1 MRTKIGTRLL
11 SLFLTAICVIGLIPT
26 SAFAASSENMPSE
39 ITLKKSDYFLDTDG
53 SKTYNSPS
61 FDKPLYLHIIN
72 MNVGGKT
79 KVGFC
84 AEHGKQLGNTLIG
97 KKWGNPEPVTNS
109 FIKMMIG
116 YYYCMTD
123 AKYMTDAYKAKF
135 GSQLW
140 TDQNMI
146 RYHNAWIQA
155 LCWRALGQG
164 AAIPSDAEGQRV
176 AIAKELMYIANAKNG
191 TSYSD
196 IYTDKY
202 GTTTFY
208 EKGCKVIDNPDCWPD
223 VDVTLY
229 HYIGGNA
236 TSPDGKKHYTN
247 DNTQAI
253 MVATPRGE
261 PTIDDYQIV
270 VKKVDSSNPTKGLP
284 GATFSLTMVGSD
296 DPSFPMTGVTGQD
309 GTYTFKPLKAGTYQ
323 VTETEAPEGY
333 QIDNPGP
340 YTVTLPMNGQ
350 KTVTVTATDTPI
362 TTSSGSIR
370 KVDKD
375 IPTMGLAGATIR
387 ITGIDNNFKYEG
399 QTVAGGA
406 LTDVPWDTMPVGSYI
421 AEEIGAP
428 EGYILPSPHEKK
440 EFYWDKK
447 SDVTLVFENDSKVK
461 VQLLKKDESNNPLPG
476 CLFTVIKNGQTLFSA
491 VTDAAGTITVPN
503 VTEGTYWFVEKD
515 APEGY
520 VVNSEPVT
528 AYVSAADIQGN
539 KTVTVEATNHRK
551 PGLEIVKID
560 SVTKEPVA
568 NCTFDIRSIDGTYHE
583 TLTTDGAGRIFLENM
598 TPGSYEV
605 KETAVPKGYNLN
617 PEKQTVELTAG
628 GTFTLT
634 FENVPKT
641 DFTLFKHDSN
651 NHPIAGVTFEISKKG
666 GQSLGHFTTDGQGK
680 LTVPNLEPGIYVAV
694 ETDCPDDYILD
705 KTPHEFQVNAGKTEV
720 GIDVVNLKK
729 PEITVKKVDSI
740 VGGGVEGAKFEI
752 FYAGTGGTGSP
763 AGTYESLGT
772 KYTDANGIIHLD
784 HLKEGWYRFTEVEA
798 PEGYQLDEPSTQE
811 IYLKGDDNAELTFK
825 DTPLSAI
832 IVMKKDGVNGK
843 ALPGATFQLRYLDG
857 TSGTGGTVIGEKV
870 TDQNGVC
877 SWTGLKAGTY
887 IVEEVKPAPGYNI
900 VEGPKTVYISG
911 KAQDVIT
918 VSFDNSPDGTLLIK
932 KVDAKNPT
940 KVLAGAKFRV
950 QYTNGTLLGNDNG
963 IFTTDENGQIT
974 IAGLEPEKTII
985 VTEVEAPAGYII
997 DGQAQTIDIKSGK
1010 VVSITFKNAP
1020 KGELVIEKTDAA
1032 TGKLLPGA
1040 EFIIRKSDGT
1050 EVGADGNIHN
1060 NLTIESGTLSSD
1072 SHFVTGGDGRII
1084 IKGLTPGNYT
1094 ITEVK
1099 APDGYLIGK
1108 NASRT
1113 IQITAGD
1120 TQTITFAN
1128 PSTCSLL
1135 IKKVCSINTD
1145 KMLEGAVFDVRYADG
1160 SVVGDSNGVYE
1171 TGADGTILI
1180 TGLEANKA
1188 IIVTETKAPN
1198 GFAIDT
1204 KPQTVTT
1211 IAGKV
1216 VQLTF
1221 ANAPYGKLVIEKR
1234 DAETNNL
1241 LPGAE
1246 FRVTTAAGCE
1256 VGQNGVIGDTTLTS
1270 NGIFRTDADGK
1281 ITISNLRPGNYI
1293 ITEIKAPDGY
1303 LIDDPTRNV
1312 TVTAGDTQTIV
1323 FKNHSTCSLLIK
1335 KVCTENPDKMLE
1347 GAVFDVRYADGTV
1360 VGDSN
1365 GVFTTGA
1372 DGTILITGLEA
1383 NKAIVVTETKAP
1395 DGFAIDTT
1403 PQTITTQAGK
1413 VVQLTFANA
1422 PYGKIIIEKRDSKTN
1437 ELLPG
1442 AEFRVTTAAG
1452 CEVGQNGVIGDTN
1465 LTSNGIFTTGAD
1477 GKITI
1482 TNVRP
1487 GSYVITEIKA
1497 PDGYLIDDPT
1507 RTITVTSGDTQTIV
1521 FKDTKP
1527 GGLIIEKR
1535 DSVTKEPLAGATF
1548 KVTTSDGRF
1557 VAQDGGATST
1567 NGLYTTDANG
1577 QIHIVDLDP
1586 DTYVVTEVTA
1596 PDGYL
1601 MDAPSQTVKI
1611 EKNDTQTLTFYD
1623 TPLGGLTIV
1632 KVDSESGK
1640 RLEGAK
1646 IEVAKLNGE
1655 IVGTYVTDK
1664 LGVIQLP
1671 DLDDGWYQLTEIKA
1685 PKGYLLDSTPQ
1696 KVEVKKGET
1705 KTFEFENTASASMLI
1720 HKIDSVTKKGIQ
1732 GVKFVVYDSS
1742 MTPIGEYESDDQGYV
1757 HLNKTLE
1764 DGKYYVREIVAAE
1777 GYILDNKVKSFTV
1790 LAGDTAMIEW
1800 ENTSELG
1807 QIQVIKTSEGY
1818 SSVNG
1823 LPAGTPLSGA
1833 IFAVYDKQ
1841 NNVVDKFQTNENGI
1855 GSSKKLPLGIYT
1867 VKEVQAPAN
1876 YGLNPTVFTADIE
1889 FAGQVVKLNV
1899 TDPVITAGVSIKKT
1913 GYAQTMNNNVMRWT
1927 VSGVRND
1934 STTSLQSF
1942 YWRDTLPTDAVRLTR
1957 LVTGTYSTTQTYK
1970 VTFTTNLNS
1979 QWRTAYDNLSTA
1991 KNYTLDMSSAALG
2004 LASNEY
2010 VTQFMLS
2017 FGIVPA
2023 GFHQLTNAT
2032 VDAQTLYALTNGYK
2046 FTNKAD
2052 VGGLLGGN
2060 WVQSIARWT
2069 TSVYSHYVPAKPAAP
2084 KSPKLPRTGY

>member
-1 MRTKIGTRLL
+1 
-11 SLFLTAICVIGLIPT
+11 
-26 SAFAASSENMPSE
+26 MPSE
-39 ITLKKSDYFLDTDG
+39 ITLQKSDYFLDTDG

-61 FDKPLYLHIIN
+61 FGEPLYLHIIN

-79 KVGFC
+79 NVGFC

-123 AKYMTDAYKAKF
+123 AKYQTDAYKEKW
-135 GSQLW
+135 GGELW
-140 TDQNMI
+140 TDQNLI

-164 AAIPSDAEGQRV
+164 AAIPSDAEGQKV

-208 EKGCKVIDNPDCWPD
+208 QKGEKVLDNTDCWPD

-253 MVATPRGE
+253 MVATPSI
-261 PTIDDYQIV
+261 PTLGNYQIT
-270 VKKVDSSNPTKGLP
+270 VKKVDSSNPTKGLA
-284 GATFSLTMVGSD
+284 GAEFSLEMVGSD
-296 DPSFPMTGVTGQD
+296 DPKFPMTGVTGQG
-309 GTYTFKPLKAGTYQ
+309 GTLTFKDLKAGTYQ
-323 VTETEAPEGY
+323 VTETKAPEDY

-340 YTVTLPMNGQ
+340 YTVTLPTNGQ
-350 KTVTVTATDTPI
+350 NTVTVTATDTPI
-362 TTSSGSIR
+362 TLASGSIR

-375 IPTMGLAGATIR
+375 RPTMGLAGATIR
-387 ITGIDNNFKYEG
+387 ITGIDNNFTYEG
-399 QTVAGGA
+399 QTVEGGA
-406 LTDVPWDTMPVGSYI
+406 LTDVPWDTMPVGSYV

-447 SDVTLVFENDSKVK
+447 NEVKLVFENDSKVK

-476 CLFTVIKNGQTLFSA
+476 CLFTVIKNGQTIFSA

-583 TLTTDGAGRIFLENM
+583 ALTTDGAGRIFLENM

-705 KTPHEFQVNAGKTEV
+705 KTPHEFQVNAGVTNV

-798 PEGYQLDEPSTQE
+798 PAGYQLDEPSTQE

-843 ALPGATFQLRYLDG
+843 ALPGATFQLRYLGG
-857 TSGTGGTVIGEKV
+857 TSGTGGTAIGEKV

-974 IAGLEPEKTII
+974 IAGLEPKKTII
-985 VTEVEAPAGYII
+985 VTEIEAPAGYII

-1060 NLTIESGTLSSD
+1060 DLTIESGTLSSD

-1128 PSTCSLL
+1128 P
-1135 IKKVCSINTD
+1135 
-1145 KMLEGAVFDVRYADG
+1145 
-1160 SVVGDSNGVYE
+1160 
-1171 TGADGTILI
+1171 
-1180 TGLEANKA
+1180 
-1188 IIVTETKAPN
+1188 
-1198 GFAIDT
+1198 
-1204 KPQTVTT
+1204 
-1211 IAGKV
+1211 
-1216 VQLTF
+1216 
-1221 ANAPYGKLVIEKR
+1221 
-1234 DAETNNL
+1234 
-1241 LPGAE
+1241 
-1246 FRVTTAAGCE
+1246 
-1256 VGQNGVIGDTTLTS
+1256 
-1270 NGIFRTDADGK
+1270 
-1281 ITISNLRPGNYI
+1281 
-1293 ITEIKAPDGY
+1293 
-1303 LIDDPTRNV
+1303 
-1312 TVTAGDTQTIV
+1312 
-1323 FKNHSTCSLLIK
+1323 STCSLLIK

-1487 GSYVITEIKA
+1487 GNYIITEIKA

-1646 IEVAKLNGE
+1646 IEVAKMNGE

-1720 HKIDSVTKKGIQ
+1720 HKIDSVTRKGIQ

>member
-1 MRTKIGTRLL
+1 ML

-26 SAFAASSENMPSE
+26 SAFAAPSGSMPSE
-39 ITLKKSDYFLDTDG
+39 ITLQKSDYFLDTDG

-61 FDKPLYLHIIN
+61 FGEPLYLHIIN

-79 KVGFC
+79 KIGFC

-123 AKYMTDAYKAKF
+123 AKYQTDAYKEKW
-135 GSQLW
+135 GGELW
-140 TDQNMI
+140 TDQNLI

-164 AAIPSDAEGQRV
+164 AAIPSDAEGQKV

-208 EKGCKVIDNPDCWPD
+208 QKGEKVLDNTDCWPD

-253 MVATPRGE
+253 MVATPSI
-261 PTIDDYQIV
+261 PTAESYQIV
-270 VKKVDSSNPTKGLP
+270 VKKVDSSNPTKGLS
-284 GATFSLTMVGSD
+284 GATFSLTMVGSTKTL
-296 DPSFPMTGVTGQD
+296 TGVTGQD
-309 GTYTFKPLKAGTYQ
+309 GTYTFKNLKAGTYQ
-323 VTETEAPEGY
+323 VTETKAPDGY

-340 YTVTLPMNGQ
+340 YTVTLPTNGQ
-350 KTVTVTATDTPI
+350 KTVTVTALDTPI
-362 TTSSGSIR
+362 TLASGSIR

-375 IPTMGLAGATIR
+375 RPTMGLAGATIR
-387 ITGIDNNFKYEG
+387 ITGIDNNFTYEG
-399 QTVAGGA
+399 QTVEGGA
-406 LTDVPWDTMPVGSYI
+406 LTDVPWDTMPVGSYV

-447 SDVTLVFENDSKVK
+447 NEVKLVFENDSKVK

-583 TLTTDGAGRIFLENM
+583 ALTTDGAGRIFLENM

-705 KTPHEFQVNAGKTEV
+705 KTPHEFQVNAGVTNV

-798 PEGYQLDEPSTQE
+798 PAGYQLDEPSTQE

-843 ALPGATFQLRYLDG
+843 ALPGATFQLRYLGG

-877 SWTGLKAGTY
+877 SWTSLKAGTY

-932 KVDAKNPT
+932 KVDAKHPT

-985 VTEVEAPAGYII
+985 VTEIEAPAGYII

-1060 NLTIESGTLSSD
+1060 DLTIESGTLSSD

-1128 PSTCSLL
+1128 P
-1135 IKKVCSINTD
+1135 
-1145 KMLEGAVFDVRYADG
+1145 
-1160 SVVGDSNGVYE
+1160 
-1171 TGADGTILI
+1171 
-1180 TGLEANKA
+1180 
-1188 IIVTETKAPN
+1188 
-1198 GFAIDT
+1198 
-1204 KPQTVTT
+1204 
-1211 IAGKV
+1211 
-1216 VQLTF
+1216 
-1221 ANAPYGKLVIEKR
+1221 
-1234 DAETNNL
+1234 
-1241 LPGAE
+1241 
-1246 FRVTTAAGCE
+1246 
-1256 VGQNGVIGDTTLTS
+1256 
-1270 NGIFRTDADGK
+1270 
-1281 ITISNLRPGNYI
+1281 
-1293 ITEIKAPDGY
+1293 
-1303 LIDDPTRNV
+1303 
-1312 TVTAGDTQTIV
+1312 
-1323 FKNHSTCSLLIK
+1323 STCSLLIK

-1487 GSYVITEIKA
+1487 GNYIITEIKA

-1646 IEVAKLNGE
+1646 IEVAKMNGE

-1720 HKIDSVTKKGIQ
+1720 HKIDSVTRKGIQ

>member
-26 SAFAASSENMPSE
+26 SAFAAPSGSMPSE
-39 ITLKKSDYFLDTDG
+39 ITLQKSDYFLDTDG

-61 FDKPLYLHIIN
+61 FGEQLYLHIIN

-123 AKYMTDAYKAKF
+123 AKYQTDAYKEKWGGA
-135 GSQLW
+135 LW
-140 TDQNMI
+140 TDQNLI

-164 AAIPSDAEGQRV
+164 TAIPSDAEGQKV

-208 EKGCKVIDNPDCWPD
+208 QKGEKVLDNTDCWPD

-253 MVATPRGE
+253 MIATPKNE
-261 PTIDDYQIV
+261 PTGDTYRII
-270 VKKVDSSNPTKGLP
+270 VKKVDSSNPTKGLA
-284 GATFSLTMVGSD
+284 GAEFSLKMVGSD
-296 DPSFPMTGVTGQD
+296 DPSFPQTGVTGQD
-309 GTYTFKPLKAGTYQ
+309 GTYTFKKLKAGTYQ
-323 VTETEAPEGY
+323 VTETKAPEGY

-340 YTVTLPMNGQ
+340 YAVTLPTNGQ
-350 KTVTVTATDTPI
+350 QTVTVTALDTPI
-362 TTSSGSIR
+362 TLASGSIR

-375 IPTMGLAGATIR
+375 RPTMGLAGATIR
-387 ITGIDNNFKYEG
+387 ITGIDNNFTYEG
-399 QTVAGGA
+399 QTVEGGA
-406 LTDVPWDTMPVGSYI
+406 LTDVPWDTMPVGSYV

-447 SDVTLVFENDSKVK
+447 NEVKLVFENDSKVK

-583 TLTTDGAGRIFLENM
+583 TLTTDGTGRIFLENM

-605 KETAVPKGYNLN
+605 KETAVPQGYNLN

-705 KTPHEFQVNAGKTEV
+705 KTPHEFQVNAGVTNV

-740 VGGGVEGAKFEI
+740 VGGGVKDAKFEI

-798 PEGYQLDEPSTQE
+798 PAGYQLDEPSTQE
-811 IYLKGDDNAELTFK
+811 IYLKGDDNAALTFK

-843 ALPGATFQLRYLDG
+843 ALPGATFQLRYLGG

-877 SWTGLKAGTY
+877 SWTSLKAGTY

-932 KVDAKNPT
+932 KVDAKHPT

-985 VTEVEAPAGYII
+985 VTEIEAPAGYII

-1032 TGKLLPGA
+1032 TGKLLSGA

-1060 NLTIESGTLSSD
+1060 DLTIESGTLSSD

-1128 PSTCSLL
+1128 P
-1135 IKKVCSINTD
+1135 
-1145 KMLEGAVFDVRYADG
+1145 
-1160 SVVGDSNGVYE
+1160 
-1171 TGADGTILI
+1171 
-1180 TGLEANKA
+1180 
-1188 IIVTETKAPN
+1188 
-1198 GFAIDT
+1198 
-1204 KPQTVTT
+1204 
-1211 IAGKV
+1211 
-1216 VQLTF
+1216 
-1221 ANAPYGKLVIEKR
+1221 
-1234 DAETNNL
+1234 
-1241 LPGAE
+1241 
-1246 FRVTTAAGCE
+1246 
-1256 VGQNGVIGDTTLTS
+1256 
-1270 NGIFRTDADGK
+1270 
-1281 ITISNLRPGNYI
+1281 
-1293 ITEIKAPDGY
+1293 
-1303 LIDDPTRNV
+1303 
-1312 TVTAGDTQTIV
+1312 
-1323 FKNHSTCSLLIK
+1323 STCSLLIK

-1487 GSYVITEIKA
+1487 GNYIITEIKA

-1646 IEVAKLNGE
+1646 IEVAKMNGE

-1720 HKIDSVTKKGIQ
+1720 HKIDSVTRKGIQ

-2069 TSVYSHYVPAKPAAP
+2069 TSVYSHYVPAKPVAP

>member
-26 SAFAASSENMPSE
+26 SAFAAPSGSMPSE
-39 ITLKKSDYFLDTDG
+39 ITLQKSDYFLDTDG

-61 FDKPLYLHIIN
+61 FGEPLYLHIIN
-72 MNVGGKT
+72 MNVGGET

-97 KKWGNPEPVTNS
+97 KKWANPEPVTNS

-123 AKYMTDAYKAKF
+123 AKYQTDAYKEKWGGA
-135 GSQLW
+135 LW
-140 TDQNMI
+140 TDQNLI

-164 AAIPSDAEGQRV
+164 TAIPSDAEGQKV

-208 EKGCKVIDNPDCWPD
+208 QKGEKVLDNTDCWPD

-247 DNTQAI
+247 DNTQAV
-253 MVATPRGE
+253 MVATPER
-261 PTIDDYQIV
+261 PTSEKYQIV
-270 VKKVDSSNPTKGLP
+270 VKKVDSSNPTKGLA
-284 GATFSLTMVGSD
+284 GAEFSLEMVGSD
-296 DPSFPMTGVTGQD
+296 DPKFPMTGVTGQN
-309 GTYTFKPLKAGTYQ
+309 GTLTFTNLNAGTYL
-323 VTETEAPEGY
+323 VTETKAPEGY

-340 YTVTLPMNGQ
+340 YTVTLPTNGQ

-362 TTSSGSIR
+362 TLASGSIR

-375 IPTMGLAGATIR
+375 RPTMGLAGATIR
-387 ITGIDNNFKYEG
+387 ITGIDNNFTYEG
-399 QTVAGGA
+399 QTVEGGA
-406 LTDVPWDTMPVGSYI
+406 LTDVPWDTMPVGSYV

-447 SDVTLVFENDSKVK
+447 NEVKLVFENDSKVK

-583 TLTTDGAGRIFLENM
+583 TLTTDGTGRIFLENM

-605 KETAVPKGYNLN
+605 KETAVPQGYNLN

-705 KTPHEFQVNAGKTEV
+705 KTPHEFQVNAGVTNV

-740 VGGGVEGAKFEI
+740 VGGGVKDAKFEI

-798 PEGYQLDEPSTQE
+798 PAGYQLDEPSTQE

-843 ALPGATFQLRYLDG
+843 ALPGATFQLRYLGG

-877 SWTGLKAGTY
+877 SWTSLKAGTY

-932 KVDAKNPT
+932 KVDAKHPT

-985 VTEVEAPAGYII
+985 VTEIEAPAGYII

-1032 TGKLLPGA
+1032 TGKLLSGA

-1060 NLTIESGTLSSD
+1060 DLTIESGTLSSD

-1128 PSTCSLL
+1128 P
-1135 IKKVCSINTD
+1135 
-1145 KMLEGAVFDVRYADG
+1145 
-1160 SVVGDSNGVYE
+1160 
-1171 TGADGTILI
+1171 
-1180 TGLEANKA
+1180 
-1188 IIVTETKAPN
+1188 
-1198 GFAIDT
+1198 
-1204 KPQTVTT
+1204 
-1211 IAGKV
+1211 
-1216 VQLTF
+1216 
-1221 ANAPYGKLVIEKR
+1221 
-1234 DAETNNL
+1234 
-1241 LPGAE
+1241 
-1246 FRVTTAAGCE
+1246 
-1256 VGQNGVIGDTTLTS
+1256 
-1270 NGIFRTDADGK
+1270 
-1281 ITISNLRPGNYI
+1281 
-1293 ITEIKAPDGY
+1293 
-1303 LIDDPTRNV
+1303 
-1312 TVTAGDTQTIV
+1312 
-1323 FKNHSTCSLLIK
+1323 STCSLLIK

-1487 GSYVITEIKA
+1487 GNYVITEIKA

-1646 IEVAKLNGE
+1646 IEVAKMNGE

-1720 HKIDSVTKKGIQ
+1720 HKIDSVTRKGIQ

-1807 QIQVIKTSEGY
+1807 QVQVIKTSEGY

-1876 YGLNPTVFTADIE
+1876 YGLNSTVFTADIE

-2069 TSVYSHYVPAKPAAP
+2069 TSIYSHYVPAKPAAP

>member
-26 SAFAASSENMPSE
+26 SAFAAPSGSMPSE
-39 ITLKKSDYFLDTDG
+39 ITLQKSDYFLDTDG

-61 FDKPLYLHIIN
+61 FGEPLYLHIIN
-72 MNVGGKT
+72 MNVGGET
-79 KVGFC
+79 KIGFC

-123 AKYMTDAYKAKF
+123 AKYQTDAYKEKW
-135 GSQLW
+135 GGELW
-140 TDQNMI
+140 TDQNLI

-164 AAIPSDAEGQRV
+164 AAIPSDAEGQKV

-208 EKGCKVIDNPDCWPD
+208 QKGEKVLDNTDCWPD

-229 HYIGGNA
+229 RYIGGNA

-247 DNTQAI
+247 DNTQAV
-253 MVATPRGE
+253 MVATPKKSDI
-261 PTIDDYQIV
+261 PSDKYQIV
-270 VKKVDSSNPTKGLP
+270 VKKVDSSNPTKGLA
-284 GATFSLTMVGSD
+284 GATFSLEMVGSD
-296 DPSFPMTGVTGQD
+296 DPKFPMTGVTGQD
-309 GTYTFKPLKAGTYQ
+309 GTYTFKNLKAGTYQ

-340 YTVTLPMNGQ
+340 YAVTLPTNGQ
-350 KTVTVTATDTPI
+350 KTVTVTALDTPI
-362 TTSSGSIR
+362 TLASGSIR

-375 IPTMGLAGATIR
+375 RPTMGLAGATIR
-387 ITGIDNNFKYEG
+387 ITGIDNNFTYEG
-399 QTVAGGA
+399 QTVEGGA
-406 LTDVPWDTMPVGSYI
+406 LTDVPWDTMPVGSYV

-447 SDVTLVFENDSKVK
+447 NEVKLVFENDSKVK

-705 KTPHEFQVNAGKTEV
+705 KTPHEFQVNAGVTNV

-798 PEGYQLDEPSTQE
+798 PAGYQLDEPSTQE

-843 ALPGATFQLRYLDG
+843 ALPGATFQLRYLGG

-877 SWTGLKAGTY
+877 SWTSLKAGTY

-932 KVDAKNPT
+932 KVDAKHPT

-985 VTEVEAPAGYII
+985 VTEIEAPAGYII

-1060 NLTIESGTLSSD
+1060 DLTIESGTLSSD

-1128 PSTCSLL
+1128 P
-1135 IKKVCSINTD
+1135 
-1145 KMLEGAVFDVRYADG
+1145 
-1160 SVVGDSNGVYE
+1160 
-1171 TGADGTILI
+1171 
-1180 TGLEANKA
+1180 
-1188 IIVTETKAPN
+1188 
-1198 GFAIDT
+1198 
-1204 KPQTVTT
+1204 
-1211 IAGKV
+1211 
-1216 VQLTF
+1216 
-1221 ANAPYGKLVIEKR
+1221 
-1234 DAETNNL
+1234 
-1241 LPGAE
+1241 
-1246 FRVTTAAGCE
+1246 
-1256 VGQNGVIGDTTLTS
+1256 
-1270 NGIFRTDADGK
+1270 
-1281 ITISNLRPGNYI
+1281 
-1293 ITEIKAPDGY
+1293 
-1303 LIDDPTRNV
+1303 
-1312 TVTAGDTQTIV
+1312 
-1323 FKNHSTCSLLIK
+1323 STCSLLIK

-1487 GSYVITEIKA
+1487 GNYVITEIKA

-1646 IEVAKLNGE
+1646 IEVAKMNGE

-1720 HKIDSVTKKGIQ
+1720 HKIDSVTRKGIQ

>member
-39 ITLKKSDYFLDTDG
+39 ITLQKSDYFLDTAG

-61 FDKPLYLHIIN
+61 FGEPLYLHIIN

-84 AEHGKQLGNTLIG
+84 AEHGKLLGNTLNG
-97 KKWGNPEPVTNS
+97 KKWGNPDPVTNS

-123 AKYMTDAYKAKF
+123 AKYQTDAYKEKW
-135 GSQLW
+135 GGELW
-140 TDQNMI
+140 TDQNLI

-164 AAIPSDAEGQRV
+164 AAIPSDAEGQKV
-176 AIAKELMYIANAKNG
+176 AIAEELMYIANAKNG

-208 EKGCKVIDNPDCWPD
+208 QKGEKVLDNTDCWPD

-229 HYIGGNA
+229 HYIGGDA
-236 TSPDGKKHYTN
+236 TSTDGNKHYTN

-253 MVATPRGE
+253 MVATPRVE

-406 LTDVPWDTMPVGSYI
+406 LTDVPWDTMPVGSYV

-447 SDVTLVFENDSKVK
+447 NEVKLVFENDSKVK

-705 KTPHEFQVNAGKTEV
+705 KTPHEFQVNAGVTNV

-740 VGGGVEGAKFEI
+740 VGGGVKDAKFEI

-798 PEGYQLDEPSTQE
+798 PAGYQLDEPSTQE

-843 ALPGATFQLRYLDG
+843 ALPGATFQLRYLGG

-877 SWTGLKAGTY
+877 SWTSLKAGTY

-932 KVDAKNPT
+932 KVDAKHPT

-985 VTEVEAPAGYII
+985 VTEIEAPAGYII

-1060 NLTIESGTLSSD
+1060 DLTIESGTLSSD

-1128 PSTCSLL
+1128 P
-1135 IKKVCSINTD
+1135 
-1145 KMLEGAVFDVRYADG
+1145 
-1160 SVVGDSNGVYE
+1160 
-1171 TGADGTILI
+1171 
-1180 TGLEANKA
+1180 
-1188 IIVTETKAPN
+1188 
-1198 GFAIDT
+1198 
-1204 KPQTVTT
+1204 
-1211 IAGKV
+1211 
-1216 VQLTF
+1216 
-1221 ANAPYGKLVIEKR
+1221 
-1234 DAETNNL
+1234 
-1241 LPGAE
+1241 
-1246 FRVTTAAGCE
+1246 
-1256 VGQNGVIGDTTLTS
+1256 
-1270 NGIFRTDADGK
+1270 
-1281 ITISNLRPGNYI
+1281 
-1293 ITEIKAPDGY
+1293 
-1303 LIDDPTRNV
+1303 
-1312 TVTAGDTQTIV
+1312 
-1323 FKNHSTCSLLIK
+1323 STCSLLIK

-1487 GSYVITEIKA
+1487 GNYIITEIKA

-1646 IEVAKLNGE
+1646 IEVAKMNGE

-1720 HKIDSVTKKGIQ
+1720 HKIDSVTRKGIQ

-1913 GYAQTMNNNVMRWT
+1913 GYAQTMNNNIMRWT

-2069 TSVYSHYVPAKPAAP
+2069 TSIYSHYVPAKPAAP

>member
-1 MRTKIGTRLL
+1 MRQKIGTRLL

-26 SAFAASSENMPSE
+26 SAFAAPSGSMPSE
-39 ITLKKSDYFLDTDG
+39 ITLQKSNYFLDTDG

-61 FDKPLYLHIIN
+61 FGEPLYLHIIN

-79 KVGFC
+79 NVGFC

-123 AKYMTDAYKAKF
+123 AKYQTDAYKEKW
-135 GSQLW
+135 GGELW
-140 TDQNMI
+140 TDQNLI

-164 AAIPSDAEGQRV
+164 AAIPSDAEGQKV

-208 EKGCKVIDNPDCWPD
+208 QKGEKVLDNTDCWPD

-253 MVATPRGE
+253 MVATPSI
-261 PTIDDYQIV
+261 PTAESYQIV
-270 VKKVDSSNPTKGLP
+270 VKKVDSSNPTKGLS
-284 GATFSLTMVGSD
+284 GATFSLTMVGSTKTL
-296 DPSFPMTGVTGQD
+296 TGVTGQD
-309 GTYTFKPLKAGTYQ
+309 GTYTFKNLKAGTYQ
-323 VTETEAPEGY
+323 VTETEAPDGY

-340 YTVTLPMNGQ
+340 YTVTLPTNGQ
-350 KTVTVTATDTPI
+350 KTVTVTALDTPI
-362 TTSSGSIR
+362 TLASGSIR

-375 IPTMGLAGATIR
+375 RPTMGLAGATIR
-387 ITGIDNNFKYEG
+387 ITGIDNNFTYEG
-399 QTVAGGA
+399 QTVEGGA
-406 LTDVPWDTMPVGSYI
+406 LTDVPWDTMPVGSYV

-447 SDVTLVFENDSKVK
+447 NEVKLVFENDSKVK

-705 KTPHEFQVNAGKTEV
+705 KTPHEFQVNAGVTNV

-798 PEGYQLDEPSTQE
+798 PAGYQLDEPSTQE

-843 ALPGATFQLRYLDG
+843 ALPGATFQLRYLGG

-877 SWTGLKAGTY
+877 SWTSLKAGTY

-932 KVDAKNPT
+932 KVDAKHPT

-974 IAGLEPEKTII
+974 IAGLEPKKTII
-985 VTEVEAPAGYII
+985 VTEIEAPAGYII

-1060 NLTIESGTLSSD
+1060 DLTIESGTLSSD

-1084 IKGLTPGNYT
+1084 IKGLTPGHYT

-1128 PSTCSLL
+1128 P
-1135 IKKVCSINTD
+1135 
-1145 KMLEGAVFDVRYADG
+1145 
-1160 SVVGDSNGVYE
+1160 
-1171 TGADGTILI
+1171 
-1180 TGLEANKA
+1180 
-1188 IIVTETKAPN
+1188 
-1198 GFAIDT
+1198 
-1204 KPQTVTT
+1204 
-1211 IAGKV
+1211 
-1216 VQLTF
+1216 
-1221 ANAPYGKLVIEKR
+1221 
-1234 DAETNNL
+1234 
-1241 LPGAE
+1241 
-1246 FRVTTAAGCE
+1246 
-1256 VGQNGVIGDTTLTS
+1256 
-1270 NGIFRTDADGK
+1270 
-1281 ITISNLRPGNYI
+1281 
-1293 ITEIKAPDGY
+1293 
-1303 LIDDPTRNV
+1303 
-1312 TVTAGDTQTIV
+1312 
-1323 FKNHSTCSLLIK
+1323 STCSLLIK

-1477 GKITI
+1477 GKTTI

-1487 GSYVITEIKA
+1487 GSYIITEIKA

-1646 IEVAKLNGE
+1646 IEVAKMNGE

-1720 HKIDSVTKKGIQ
+1720 HKIDSVTRKGIQ

>member
-26 SAFAASSENMPSE
+26 SAFAAPSGSMPSE
-39 ITLKKSDYFLDTDG
+39 ITLQKSDYFLDTDG

-61 FDKPLYLHIIN
+61 FGEPLYLHIIN
-72 MNVGGKT
+72 MNVGGET
-79 KVGFC
+79 KIGFC

-97 KKWGNPEPVTNS
+97 KKWANPEPVTNS

-123 AKYMTDAYKAKF
+123 AKYQTDAYKEKW
-135 GSQLW
+135 GGELW
-140 TDQNMI
+140 TDQNLI

-164 AAIPSDAEGQRV
+164 AAIPSDAEGQKV

-208 EKGCKVIDNPDCWPD
+208 QKGEKVLDNTDCWPD

-229 HYIGGNA
+229 HYIGGDA

-253 MVATPRGE
+253 MVATPKKSDI
-261 PTIDDYQIV
+261 PSDKYQIV
-270 VKKVDSSNPTKGLP
+270 VKKVDSSNPTKGLA
-284 GATFSLTMVGSD
+284 GATFSLEMVGSD
-296 DPSFPMTGVTGQD
+296 DPKFPMTGVTGQD
-309 GTYTFKPLKAGTYQ
+309 GTYTFKNLKAGTYQ

-340 YTVTLPMNGQ
+340 YAVTLPTNGQ
-350 KTVTVTATDTPI
+350 KTVTVTALDTPI
-362 TTSSGSIR
+362 TLASGSIR

-375 IPTMGLAGATIR
+375 RPTMGLAGATIR
-387 ITGIDNNFKYEG
+387 ITGIDNNFTYEG
-399 QTVAGGA
+399 QTVEGGA
-406 LTDVPWDTMPVGSYI
+406 LTDVPWDTMPVGSYV

-447 SDVTLVFENDSKVK
+447 NEVKLVFENDSKVK

-560 SVTKEPVA
+560 SVTKKPVA

-680 LTVPNLEPGIYVAV
+680 LTVPDLEPGIYVAV

-705 KTPHEFQVNAGKTEV
+705 KTPHEFQVNAGKTET

-798 PEGYQLDEPSTQE
+798 PAGYQLDEPSTQE

-843 ALPGATFQLRYLDG
+843 ALPGATFQLRYLGG

-985 VTEVEAPAGYII
+985 VTEIEAPAGYII

-1060 NLTIESGTLSSD
+1060 DLTIESGTLSSD

-1135 IKKVCSINTD
+1135 IKKVC
-1145 KMLEGAVFDVRYADG
+1145 
-1160 SVVGDSNGVYE
+1160 
-1171 TGADGTILI
+1171 
-1180 TGLEANKA
+1180 
-1188 IIVTETKAPN
+1188 
-1198 GFAIDT
+1198 
-1204 KPQTVTT
+1204 
-1211 IAGKV
+1211 
-1216 VQLTF
+1216 
-1221 ANAPYGKLVIEKR
+1221 
-1234 DAETNNL
+1234 
-1241 LPGAE
+1241 
-1246 FRVTTAAGCE
+1246 
-1256 VGQNGVIGDTTLTS
+1256 
-1270 NGIFRTDADGK
+1270 
-1281 ITISNLRPGNYI
+1281 
-1293 ITEIKAPDGY
+1293 
-1303 LIDDPTRNV
+1303 
-1312 TVTAGDTQTIV
+1312 
-1323 FKNHSTCSLLIK
+1323 
-1335 KVCTENPDKMLE
+1335 TENPDKMLE

-1360 VGDSN
+1360 VGDPN

-1452 CEVGQNGVIGDTN
+1452 CEVGQNGVIGDTK

-1646 IEVAKLNGE
+1646 IEVAKMNGE

-1720 HKIDSVTKKGIQ
+1720 HKIDSVTRKGIQ

>member
-26 SAFAASSENMPSE
+26 SAFAAPSGSMPSE
-39 ITLKKSDYFLDTDG
+39 ITLQKSDYFLDTDG

-61 FDKPLYLHIIN
+61 FGEPLYLHIIN
-72 MNVGGKT
+72 MNVGGET
-79 KVGFC
+79 KIGFC

-123 AKYMTDAYKAKF
+123 TKYQTDAYKEKW
-135 GSQLW
+135 GGELW
-140 TDQNMI
+140 TDPNLI

-164 AAIPSDAEGQRV
+164 AAIPSDAEGQKV

-208 EKGCKVIDNPDCWPD
+208 QKGEKVLDNTDCWPD

-247 DNTQAI
+247 ENTQAI
-253 MVATPRGE
+253 MVATPKE
-261 PTIDDYQIV
+261 PTSEEYQIV
-270 VKKVDSSNPTKGLP
+270 VKKVDSSNPTKGLA
-284 GATFSLTMVGSD
+284 GAEFSLEMVGSD
-296 DPSFPMTGVTGQD
+296 DPKFPMTGVTRQN
-309 GTYTFKPLKAGTYQ
+309 GTYTFRGLKAGTYQ
-323 VTETEAPEGY
+323 VTETTAPDGY

-340 YTVTLPMNGQ
+340 YTVTLPTNGQ
-350 KTVTVTATDTPI
+350 KTVTVTALDTPI
-362 TTSSGSIR
+362 TLASGSIR

-375 IPTMGLAGATIR
+375 RPTMGLAGATIR
-387 ITGIDNNFKYEG
+387 ITGIDNNFTYEG
-399 QTVAGGA
+399 QTVEGGA
-406 LTDVPWDTMPVGSYI
+406 LTDVPWDTMPVGSYV

-447 SDVTLVFENDSKVK
+447 NEVKLVFENDSKVK

-491 VTDAAGTITVPN
+491 ETDAAGTITVPN

-560 SVTKEPVA
+560 SVTKKPVA

-705 KTPHEFQVNAGKTEV
+705 KTPHEFQVNAGVTNV

-798 PEGYQLDEPSTQE
+798 PAGYQLDEPSTQE

-843 ALPGATFQLRYLDG
+843 ALPGATFQLRYLGG

-877 SWTGLKAGTY
+877 SWTSLKAGTY

-932 KVDAKNPT
+932 KVDAKHPT

-985 VTEVEAPAGYII
+985 VTEIEAPAGYII

-1032 TGKLLPGA
+1032 TGKLLSGA

-1060 NLTIESGTLSSD
+1060 DLTIESGTLSSD

-1128 PSTCSLL
+1128 P
-1135 IKKVCSINTD
+1135 
-1145 KMLEGAVFDVRYADG
+1145 
-1160 SVVGDSNGVYE
+1160 
-1171 TGADGTILI
+1171 
-1180 TGLEANKA
+1180 
-1188 IIVTETKAPN
+1188 
-1198 GFAIDT
+1198 
-1204 KPQTVTT
+1204 
-1211 IAGKV
+1211 
-1216 VQLTF
+1216 
-1221 ANAPYGKLVIEKR
+1221 
-1234 DAETNNL
+1234 
-1241 LPGAE
+1241 
-1246 FRVTTAAGCE
+1246 
-1256 VGQNGVIGDTTLTS
+1256 
-1270 NGIFRTDADGK
+1270 
-1281 ITISNLRPGNYI
+1281 
-1293 ITEIKAPDGY
+1293 
-1303 LIDDPTRNV
+1303 
-1312 TVTAGDTQTIV
+1312 
-1323 FKNHSTCSLLIK
+1323 STCSLLIK

-1487 GSYVITEIKA
+1487 GNYVITEIKA

-1646 IEVAKLNGE
+1646 IEVAKMNGE

-1720 HKIDSVTKKGIQ
+1720 HKIDSVTRKGIQ

-2084 KSPKLPRTGY
+2084 KLPRTGY

>member
-26 SAFAASSENMPSE
+26 SAFAAPSGSMPSE
-39 ITLKKSDYFLDTDG
+39 ITLQKSDYFLDTDG

-61 FDKPLYLHIIN
+61 FGEPLYLHIIN
-72 MNVGGKT
+72 MNVGGET
-79 KVGFC
+79 KIGFC

-123 AKYMTDAYKAKF
+123 AKYQTDAYKEKW
-135 GSQLW
+135 GGELW
-140 TDQNMI
+140 TDQNLI

-164 AAIPSDAEGQRV
+164 AAIPSDAEGQKV

-208 EKGCKVIDNPDCWPD
+208 QKGEKVLDNTDCWPD

-229 HYIGGNA
+229 RYIGGNA

-247 DNTQAI
+247 DNTQAV
-253 MVATPRGE
+253 MVATPKKSDI
-261 PTIDDYQIV
+261 PSDKYQIV
-270 VKKVDSSNPTKGLP
+270 VKKVDSSNPTKGLA
-284 GATFSLTMVGSD
+284 GATFSLEMVGSD
-296 DPSFPMTGVTGQD
+296 DPKFPMTGVTGQD
-309 GTYTFKPLKAGTYQ
+309 GTYTFKNLKAGTYQ

-340 YTVTLPMNGQ
+340 YAVTLPTNGQ
-350 KTVTVTATDTPI
+350 KTVTVTALDTPI
-362 TTSSGSIR
+362 TLASGSIR

-375 IPTMGLAGATIR
+375 RPTMGLAGATIR
-387 ITGIDNNFKYEG
+387 ITGIDNNFTYEG
-399 QTVAGGA
+399 QTVEGGA
-406 LTDVPWDTMPVGSYI
+406 LTDVPWDTMPVGSYV

-447 SDVTLVFENDSKVK
+447 NEVKLVFENDSKVK

-560 SVTKEPVA
+560 SVTKKPVA

-628 GTFTLT
+628 GTFTRT

-705 KTPHEFQVNAGKTEV
+705 KTPHEFQVNAGVTNV

-798 PEGYQLDEPSTQE
+798 PAGYQLDEPSTQE

-843 ALPGATFQLRYLDG
+843 ALPGATFQLRYLGG

-877 SWTGLKAGTY
+877 SWTSLKAGTY

-932 KVDAKNPT
+932 KVDAKHPT

-985 VTEVEAPAGYII
+985 VTEIEAPAGYII

-1060 NLTIESGTLSSD
+1060 DLTIESGTLSSD

-1128 PSTCSLL
+1128 P
-1135 IKKVCSINTD
+1135 
-1145 KMLEGAVFDVRYADG
+1145 
-1160 SVVGDSNGVYE
+1160 
-1171 TGADGTILI
+1171 
-1180 TGLEANKA
+1180 
-1188 IIVTETKAPN
+1188 
-1198 GFAIDT
+1198 
-1204 KPQTVTT
+1204 
-1211 IAGKV
+1211 
-1216 VQLTF
+1216 
-1221 ANAPYGKLVIEKR
+1221 
-1234 DAETNNL
+1234 
-1241 LPGAE
+1241 
-1246 FRVTTAAGCE
+1246 
-1256 VGQNGVIGDTTLTS
+1256 
-1270 NGIFRTDADGK
+1270 
-1281 ITISNLRPGNYI
+1281 
-1293 ITEIKAPDGY
+1293 
-1303 LIDDPTRNV
+1303 
-1312 TVTAGDTQTIV
+1312 
-1323 FKNHSTCSLLIK
+1323 STCSLLIK

-1437 ELLPG
+1437 ELLPS

-1477 GKITI
+1477 GKTTI

-1487 GSYVITEIKA
+1487 GSYIITEIKA

-1646 IEVAKLNGE
+1646 IEVAKMNGE

-1720 HKIDSVTKKGIQ
+1720 HKIDSVTRKGIQ

>member
-26 SAFAASSENMPSE
+26 SAFAAPSGSMPSE
-39 ITLKKSDYFLDTDG
+39 ITLQKSDYFLDTDG

-61 FDKPLYLHIIN
+61 FGEPLYLHIIN

-79 KVGFC
+79 QVGFC

-123 AKYMTDAYKAKF
+123 AKYQTDAYKEKW
-135 GSQLW
+135 GGELW
-140 TDQNMI
+140 TDQNLI

-164 AAIPSDAEGQRV
+164 AAIPSDAEGQKV

-208 EKGCKVIDNPDCWPD
+208 QKGEKVLDNTDCWPD

-229 HYIGGNA
+229 RYIGGNA

-247 DNTQAI
+247 DNTQAV
-253 MVATPRGE
+253 MVATPKKE
-261 PTIDDYQIV
+261 PTGDTYRII
-270 VKKVDSSNPTKGLP
+270 VKKVDSSNPTKGLA
-284 GATFSLTMVGSD
+284 GATFSLEMVGSD
-296 DPSFPMTGVTGQD
+296 GPSFPKTGVTGQD
-309 GTYTFKPLKAGTYQ
+309 GTYIFDRLEAGTYK

-340 YTVTLPMNGQ
+340 YAVTLPTNGQ
-350 KTVTVTATDTPI
+350 NTVTVTALDTPI
-362 TTSSGSIR
+362 TLASGSIR

-375 IPTMGLAGATIR
+375 RPTMGLAGATIR
-387 ITGIDNNFKYEG
+387 ITGIDNNFTYEG
-399 QTVAGGA
+399 QTVEGGA
-406 LTDVPWDTMPVGSYI
+406 LTDVPWDTMPVGSYV

-447 SDVTLVFENDSKVK
+447 NEVKLVFENDSKVK

-583 TLTTDGAGRIFLENM
+583 ALTTDGAGRIFLENM

-705 KTPHEFQVNAGKTEV
+705 KTPHEFQVNAGVTNV

-798 PEGYQLDEPSTQE
+798 PAGYQLDEPSTQE

-843 ALPGATFQLRYLDG
+843 ALPGATFQLRYLGG
-857 TSGTGGTVIGEKV
+857 TSGTGGTAIGEKV

-932 KVDAKNPT
+932 KVDAKHPT

-974 IAGLEPEKTII
+974 IAGLEPKKTII
-985 VTEVEAPAGYII
+985 VTEIEAPAGYII

-1060 NLTIESGTLSSD
+1060 DLTIESGTLSSD

-1084 IKGLTPGNYT
+1084 IKGLTPGHYT

-1128 PSTCSLL
+1128 P
-1135 IKKVCSINTD
+1135 
-1145 KMLEGAVFDVRYADG
+1145 
-1160 SVVGDSNGVYE
+1160 
-1171 TGADGTILI
+1171 
-1180 TGLEANKA
+1180 
-1188 IIVTETKAPN
+1188 
-1198 GFAIDT
+1198 
-1204 KPQTVTT
+1204 
-1211 IAGKV
+1211 
-1216 VQLTF
+1216 
-1221 ANAPYGKLVIEKR
+1221 
-1234 DAETNNL
+1234 
-1241 LPGAE
+1241 
-1246 FRVTTAAGCE
+1246 
-1256 VGQNGVIGDTTLTS
+1256 
-1270 NGIFRTDADGK
+1270 
-1281 ITISNLRPGNYI
+1281 
-1293 ITEIKAPDGY
+1293 
-1303 LIDDPTRNV
+1303 
-1312 TVTAGDTQTIV
+1312 
-1323 FKNHSTCSLLIK
+1323 STCSLLIK

-1487 GSYVITEIKA
+1487 GNYVITEIKA

-1632 KVDSESGK
+1632 KVDSASGK

-1646 IEVAKLNGE
+1646 IEVAKMNGE

-1720 HKIDSVTKKGIQ
+1720 HKIDSVTRKGIQ

-1742 MTPIGEYESDDQGYV
+1742 MTPIGEYGSDDQGYV

>member
-1 MRTKIGTRLL
+1 MRQKIGTRLL

-26 SAFAASSENMPSE
+26 SAFAAPSGSMPSE
-39 ITLKKSDYFLDTDG
+39 ITLQKSDYFLDTDG

-61 FDKPLYLHIIN
+61 FGEPLYLHIIN

-79 KVGFC
+79 NVGFC

-123 AKYMTDAYKAKF
+123 AKYQTDAYKEKW
-135 GSQLW
+135 GGELW
-140 TDQNMI
+140 TDQNLI

-164 AAIPSDAEGQRV
+164 AAIPSDAEGQKV

-208 EKGCKVIDNPDCWPD
+208 QKGEKVLDNTDCWPD

-253 MVATPRGE
+253 MVATPSI
-261 PTIDDYQIV
+261 PTLGNYQIT
-270 VKKVDSSNPTKGLP
+270 VKKVDSSNPTKGLA
-284 GATFSLTMVGSD
+284 GAEFSLEMVGSD
-296 DPSFPMTGVTGQD
+296 DPKFPMTGVTGQG
-309 GTYTFKPLKAGTYQ
+309 GTLTFKDLKAGTYQ
-323 VTETEAPEGY
+323 VTETKAPEDY

-340 YTVTLPMNGQ
+340 YTVTLPTNGQ
-350 KTVTVTATDTPI
+350 NTVTVTATDTPI
-362 TTSSGSIR
+362 TLASGSIR

-375 IPTMGLAGATIR
+375 RPTMGLAGATIR
-387 ITGIDNNFKYEG
+387 ITGIDNNFTYEG
-399 QTVAGGA
+399 QTVEGGA
-406 LTDVPWDTMPVGSYI
+406 LTDVPWDTMPVGSYV

-447 SDVTLVFENDSKVK
+447 NEVKLVFENDSKVK

-551 PGLEIVKID
+551 PGLEIVKIN

-705 KTPHEFQVNAGKTEV
+705 KTPHEFQVNAGVTNV

-798 PEGYQLDEPSTQE
+798 PAGYQLDEPSTQE

-843 ALPGATFQLRYLDG
+843 ALPGATFQLRYLGG

-985 VTEVEAPAGYII
+985 VTEIEAPAGYII

-1060 NLTIESGTLSSD
+1060 DLTIESGTLSSD

-1128 PSTCSLL
+1128 P
-1135 IKKVCSINTD
+1135 
-1145 KMLEGAVFDVRYADG
+1145 
-1160 SVVGDSNGVYE
+1160 
-1171 TGADGTILI
+1171 
-1180 TGLEANKA
+1180 
-1188 IIVTETKAPN
+1188 
-1198 GFAIDT
+1198 
-1204 KPQTVTT
+1204 
-1211 IAGKV
+1211 
-1216 VQLTF
+1216 
-1221 ANAPYGKLVIEKR
+1221 
-1234 DAETNNL
+1234 
-1241 LPGAE
+1241 
-1246 FRVTTAAGCE
+1246 
-1256 VGQNGVIGDTTLTS
+1256 
-1270 NGIFRTDADGK
+1270 
-1281 ITISNLRPGNYI
+1281 
-1293 ITEIKAPDGY
+1293 
-1303 LIDDPTRNV
+1303 
-1312 TVTAGDTQTIV
+1312 
-1323 FKNHSTCSLLIK
+1323 STCSLLIK

-1487 GSYVITEIKA
+1487 GNYIITEIKA

-1646 IEVAKLNGE
+1646 IEVAKMNGE

-1720 HKIDSVTKKGIQ
+1720 HKIDSVTRKGIQ

-2084 KSPKLPRTGY
+2084 KSSKLPRTGY

>member
-26 SAFAASSENMPSE
+26 SAFAAPSGSMPSE
-39 ITLKKSDYFLDTDG
+39 ITLQKSDYFLDTDG

-61 FDKPLYLHIIN
+61 FGEPLYLHIIN

-79 KVGFC
+79 NVGFC

-123 AKYMTDAYKAKF
+123 AKYQTDAYKEKWGGA
-135 GSQLW
+135 LW

-164 AAIPSDAEGQRV
+164 AAIPSDAEGQKV

-208 EKGCKVIDNPDCWPD
+208 QKGEKVLDNTDCWPD

-229 HYIGGNA
+229 HYIGGDA

-253 MVATPRGE
+253 MVATPKKSDI
-261 PTIDDYQIV
+261 PSDKYQIV
-270 VKKVDSSNPTKGLP
+270 VKKVDSSNPTKGLA
-284 GATFSLTMVGSD
+284 GATFSLEMVGSD
-296 DPSFPMTGVTGQD
+296 DPKFPMTGVTGQD
-309 GTYTFKPLKAGTYQ
+309 GTYTFKNLKAGTYQ

-340 YTVTLPMNGQ
+340 YAVTLPTNGQ
-350 KTVTVTATDTPI
+350 NTVTVTALDTPI
-362 TTSSGSIR
+362 TLASGSIR

-375 IPTMGLAGATIR
+375 RPTMGLAGATIR
-387 ITGIDNNFKYEG
+387 ITGIDNNFTYEG
-399 QTVAGGA
+399 QTVEGGA
-406 LTDVPWDTMPVGSYI
+406 LTDVPWDTMPVGSYV

-447 SDVTLVFENDSKVK
+447 NEVKLVFENDSKVK

-560 SVTKEPVA
+560 SVTKKPVA

-843 ALPGATFQLRYLDG
+843 ALPGATFQLRYLGG

-1303 LIDDPTRNV
+1303 LIDDPTR
-1312 TVTAGDTQTIV
+1312 
-1323 FKNHSTCSLLIK
+1323 
-1335 KVCTENPDKMLE
+1335 
-1347 GAVFDVRYADGTV
+1347 
-1360 VGDSN
+1360 
-1365 GVFTTGA
+1365 
-1372 DGTILITGLEA
+1372 
-1383 NKAIVVTETKAP
+1383 
-1395 DGFAIDTT
+1395 
-1403 PQTITTQAGK
+1403 
-1413 VVQLTFANA
+1413 
-1422 PYGKIIIEKRDSKTN
+1422 
-1437 ELLPG
+1437 
-1442 AEFRVTTAAG
+1442 
-1452 CEVGQNGVIGDTN
+1452 
-1465 LTSNGIFTTGAD
+1465 
-1477 GKITI
+1477 
-1482 TNVRP
+1482 
-1487 GSYVITEIKA
+1487 
-1497 PDGYLIDDPT
+1497 
-1507 RTITVTSGDTQTIV
+1507 TITVTSGDTQTIV

-1913 GYAQTMNNNVMRWT
+1913 GYAQTMNNNIMRWT

-2069 TSVYSHYVPAKPAAP
+2069 TSIYSHYVPAKPAAP

>member
-26 SAFAASSENMPSE
+26 SAFAAPSGSMPSE
-39 ITLKKSDYFLDTDG
+39 ITLQKSDYFLDTDG
-53 SKTYNSPS
+53 SKTYSSPS
-61 FDKPLYLHIIN
+61 FGEPLYLHIIN

-123 AKYMTDAYKAKF
+123 AKYQTDAYKEKW
-135 GSQLW
+135 GGELW
-140 TDQNMI
+140 TDQNLI

-164 AAIPSDAEGQRV
+164 AAIPSDAEGQKV

-208 EKGCKVIDNPDCWPD
+208 QKGEKVLDNTDCWPD

-253 MVATPRGE
+253 MVATPSI
-261 PTIDDYQIV
+261 PTAESYQIV
-270 VKKVDSSNPTKGLP
+270 VKKVDSSNPTKGLS
-284 GATFSLTMVGSD
+284 GATFSLTMVGSTKTL
-296 DPSFPMTGVTGQD
+296 TGVTGQD
-309 GTYTFKPLKAGTYQ
+309 GTYTFKNLKAGTYQ

-340 YTVTLPMNGQ
+340 YAVTLPTNGQ
-350 KTVTVTATDTPI
+350 KTVTVTALDTPI
-362 TTSSGSIR
+362 TLASGSIR

-375 IPTMGLAGATIR
+375 RPTMGLAGATIR
-387 ITGIDNNFKYEG
+387 ITGIDNNFTYEG
-399 QTVAGGA
+399 QTVEGGA
-406 LTDVPWDTMPVGSYI
+406 LTDVPWDTMPVGSYV

-447 SDVTLVFENDSKVK
+447 NEVKLVFENDSKVK

-705 KTPHEFQVNAGKTEV
+705 KTPHEFQVNAGVTNV

-798 PEGYQLDEPSTQE
+798 PAGYQLDEPSTQE

-843 ALPGATFQLRYLDG
+843 ALPGATFQLRYLGG
-857 TSGTGGTVIGEKV
+857 TSGTGGTAIGEKV

-974 IAGLEPEKTII
+974 IAGLEPKKTII
-985 VTEVEAPAGYII
+985 VTEIEAPAGYII

-1060 NLTIESGTLSSD
+1060 DLTIESGTLSSD

-1135 IKKVCSINTD
+1135 IKKVC
-1145 KMLEGAVFDVRYADG
+1145 
-1160 SVVGDSNGVYE
+1160 
-1171 TGADGTILI
+1171 
-1180 TGLEANKA
+1180 
-1188 IIVTETKAPN
+1188 
-1198 GFAIDT
+1198 
-1204 KPQTVTT
+1204 
-1211 IAGKV
+1211 
-1216 VQLTF
+1216 
-1221 ANAPYGKLVIEKR
+1221 
-1234 DAETNNL
+1234 
-1241 LPGAE
+1241 
-1246 FRVTTAAGCE
+1246 
-1256 VGQNGVIGDTTLTS
+1256 
-1270 NGIFRTDADGK
+1270 
-1281 ITISNLRPGNYI
+1281 
-1293 ITEIKAPDGY
+1293 
-1303 LIDDPTRNV
+1303 
-1312 TVTAGDTQTIV
+1312 
-1323 FKNHSTCSLLIK
+1323 
-1335 KVCTENPDKMLE
+1335 TENPDKMLE
-1347 GAVFDVRYADGTV
+1347 GAAFDVRYADGTV

-1487 GSYVITEIKA
+1487 GNYVITEIKA

-1632 KVDSESGK
+1632 KVDSASGK

-1646 IEVAKLNGE
+1646 IEVAKMNGE

-1720 HKIDSVTKKGIQ
+1720 HKIDSVTRKGIQ

>member
-362 TTSSGSIR
+362 TLASGSIR

-375 IPTMGLAGATIR
+375 RPTMGLAGATIR
-387 ITGIDNNFKYEG
+387 ITGIDNNFTYEG
-399 QTVAGGA
+399 QTVEGGA

-843 ALPGATFQLRYLDG
+843 ALPGATFQLRYLGG

-932 KVDAKNPT
+932 KVDAKHPT

-985 VTEVEAPAGYII
+985 VTEIEAPAGYII

-1060 NLTIESGTLSSD
+1060 DLTIESGTLSSD

-1128 PSTCSLL
+1128 P
-1135 IKKVCSINTD
+1135 
-1145 KMLEGAVFDVRYADG
+1145 
-1160 SVVGDSNGVYE
+1160 
-1171 TGADGTILI
+1171 
-1180 TGLEANKA
+1180 
-1188 IIVTETKAPN
+1188 
-1198 GFAIDT
+1198 
-1204 KPQTVTT
+1204 
-1211 IAGKV
+1211 
-1216 VQLTF
+1216 
-1221 ANAPYGKLVIEKR
+1221 
-1234 DAETNNL
+1234 
-1241 LPGAE
+1241 
-1246 FRVTTAAGCE
+1246 
-1256 VGQNGVIGDTTLTS
+1256 
-1270 NGIFRTDADGK
+1270 
-1281 ITISNLRPGNYI
+1281 
-1293 ITEIKAPDGY
+1293 
-1303 LIDDPTRNV
+1303 
-1312 TVTAGDTQTIV
+1312 
-1323 FKNHSTCSLLIK
+1323 STCSLLIK

-1452 CEVGQNGVIGDTN
+1452 CEVGQNGVIGDTK

-1487 GSYVITEIKA
+1487 GSYIITEIKA

-1535 DSVTKEPLAGATF
+1535 DSVTKVPLAGATF

-1913 GYAQTMNNNVMRWT
+1913 GYAQTMNNNIMRWT

-2069 TSVYSHYVPAKPAAP
+2069 TSIYSHYVPAKPAAP
-2084 KSPKLPRTGY
+2084 KSPTLPRTGY

>member
-26 SAFAASSENMPSE
+26 SAFAASSESMPSE

-72 MNVGGKT
+72 MNVGGET

-123 AKYMTDAYKAKF
+123 AKYQTDAYKEKW
-135 GSQLW
+135 GGELW
-140 TDQNMI
+140 TDQNLI

-164 AAIPSDAEGQRV
+164 AAIPSDAEGQKV

-208 EKGCKVIDNPDCWPD
+208 QKGEKVLDNTDCWPD

-247 DNTQAI
+247 ENTQAI
-253 MVATPRGE
+253 MVATPKE
-261 PTIDDYQIV
+261 PTSEEYQIV
-270 VKKVDSSNPTKGLP
+270 VKKVDSSNPTKGLA
-284 GATFSLTMVGSD
+284 GAEFSLEMVGSD
-296 DPSFPMTGVTGQD
+296 DPKFPMTGVTGQN
-309 GTYTFKPLKAGTYQ
+309 GTYTFRGLKAGTYQ
-323 VTETEAPEGY
+323 VTETKAPEDY

-340 YTVTLPMNGQ
+340 YTVTLPTNGQ
-350 KTVTVTATDTPI
+350 KTVTVTALDTPI
-362 TTSSGSIR
+362 TLASGSIR

-375 IPTMGLAGATIR
+375 RPTMGLAGATIR
-387 ITGIDNNFKYEG
+387 ITGIDNNFTYEG
-399 QTVAGGA
+399 QTVEGGA
-406 LTDVPWDTMPVGSYI
+406 LTDVPWDTMPVGSYV

-447 SDVTLVFENDSKVK
+447 NEVKLVFENDSKVK

-705 KTPHEFQVNAGKTEV
+705 KTPHEFQVNAGVTNV

-798 PEGYQLDEPSTQE
+798 PAGYQLDEPSTQE

-843 ALPGATFQLRYLDG
+843 ALPGATFQLRYLGG

-974 IAGLEPEKTII
+974 IAGLEPKKTII
-985 VTEVEAPAGYII
+985 VTEIEAPAGYII

-1256 VGQNGVIGDTTLTS
+1256 VGQNGVIGDT
-1270 NGIFRTDADGK
+1270 
-1281 ITISNLRPGNYI
+1281 
-1293 ITEIKAPDGY
+1293 
-1303 LIDDPTRNV
+1303 
-1312 TVTAGDTQTIV
+1312 
-1323 FKNHSTCSLLIK
+1323 
-1335 KVCTENPDKMLE
+1335 
-1347 GAVFDVRYADGTV
+1347 
-1360 VGDSN
+1360 
-1365 GVFTTGA
+1365 
-1372 DGTILITGLEA
+1372 
-1383 NKAIVVTETKAP
+1383 
-1395 DGFAIDTT
+1395 
-1403 PQTITTQAGK
+1403 
-1413 VVQLTFANA
+1413 
-1422 PYGKIIIEKRDSKTN
+1422 
-1437 ELLPG
+1437 
-1442 AEFRVTTAAG
+1442 
-1452 CEVGQNGVIGDTN
+1452 N

-1487 GSYVITEIKA
+1487 GSYIITEIKA

-1586 DTYVVTEVTA
+1586 GTYVVTEVTA

-1913 GYAQTMNNNVMRWT
+1913 GYAQTMNNNIMRWT

-2069 TSVYSHYVPAKPAAP
+2069 TSIYSHYVPAKPAAP
-2084 KSPKLPRTGY
+2084 KSPTLPRTGY

>member
-26 SAFAASSENMPSE
+26 SAFAAPSGSMPSE
-39 ITLKKSDYFLDTDG
+39 ITLQKSDYFLDTDG

-61 FDKPLYLHIIN
+61 FGEPLYLHIIN
-72 MNVGGKT
+72 MNVGGET
-79 KVGFC
+79 KIGFC

-123 AKYMTDAYKAKF
+123 AKYQTDAYKEKW
-135 GSQLW
+135 GGELW
-140 TDQNMI
+140 TDQNLI

-164 AAIPSDAEGQRV
+164 AAIPSDAEGQKV

-208 EKGCKVIDNPDCWPD
+208 QKGEKVLDNTDCWPD

-229 HYIGGNA
+229 RYIGGNA

-247 DNTQAI
+247 DNTQAV
-253 MVATPRGE
+253 MVATPKKE
-261 PTIDDYQIV
+261 PTGDTYRII
-270 VKKVDSSNPTKGLP
+270 VKKVDSSNPTKGLA
-284 GATFSLTMVGSD
+284 GATFSLEMVGSD
-296 DPSFPMTGVTGQD
+296 GPSFPKTGVTGQD
-309 GTYTFKPLKAGTYQ
+309 GTYIFDRLEAGTYK

-340 YTVTLPMNGQ
+340 YAVTLPTNGQ
-350 KTVTVTATDTPI
+350 NTVTVTALDTPI
-362 TTSSGSIR
+362 TLASGSIR

-375 IPTMGLAGATIR
+375 RPTMGLAGATIR
-387 ITGIDNNFKYEG
+387 ITGIDNNFTYEG
-399 QTVAGGA
+399 QTVEGGA
-406 LTDVPWDTMPVGSYI
+406 LTDVPWDTMPVGSYV

-447 SDVTLVFENDSKVK
+447 NEVKLVFENDSKVK

-583 TLTTDGAGRIFLENM
+583 ALTTDGAGRIFLENM

-705 KTPHEFQVNAGKTEV
+705 KTPHEFQVNAGVTNV

-798 PEGYQLDEPSTQE
+798 PAGYQLDEPSTQE

-843 ALPGATFQLRYLDG
+843 ALPGATFQLRYLGG
-857 TSGTGGTVIGEKV
+857 TSGTGGTAIGEKV

-974 IAGLEPEKTII
+974 IAGLEPKKTII
-985 VTEVEAPAGYII
+985 VTEIEAPAGYII

-1060 NLTIESGTLSSD
+1060 DLTIESGTLSSD

-1128 PSTCSLL
+1128 PST
-1135 IKKVCSINTD
+1135 
-1145 KMLEGAVFDVRYADG
+1145 R
-1160 SVVGDSNGVYE
+1160 
-1171 TGADGTILI
+1171 
-1180 TGLEANKA
+1180 
-1188 IIVTETKAPN
+1188 
-1198 GFAIDT
+1198 
-1204 KPQTVTT
+1204 
-1211 IAGKV
+1211 
-1216 VQLTF
+1216 
-1221 ANAPYGKLVIEKR
+1221 
-1234 DAETNNL
+1234 
-1241 LPGAE
+1241 
-1246 FRVTTAAGCE
+1246 
-1256 VGQNGVIGDTTLTS
+1256 
-1270 NGIFRTDADGK
+1270 
-1281 ITISNLRPGNYI
+1281 
-1293 ITEIKAPDGY
+1293 
-1303 LIDDPTRNV
+1303 
-1312 TVTAGDTQTIV
+1312 
-1323 FKNHSTCSLLIK
+1323 SLLIK

-1487 GSYVITEIKA
+1487 GNYIITEIKA

-1646 IEVAKLNGE
+1646 IEVAKMNGE

-1720 HKIDSVTKKGIQ
+1720 HKIDSVTRKGIQ

>member
-26 SAFAASSENMPSE
+26 SAFAAPSGSMPSE
-39 ITLKKSDYFLDTDG
+39 ITLQKSDYFLDTDG

-61 FDKPLYLHIIN
+61 FVEPLYLHIIN

-79 KVGFC
+79 NVGFC

-123 AKYMTDAYKAKF
+123 AKYQTDAYKEKW
-135 GSQLW
+135 GGELW
-140 TDQNMI
+140 TDQNLI

-164 AAIPSDAEGQRV
+164 AAIPSDAEGQKV

-208 EKGCKVIDNPDCWPD
+208 QKGEKVLDNTDCWPD

-229 HYIGGNA
+229 HYIGGDA

-253 MVATPRGE
+253 MVATPKKSDI
-261 PTIDDYQIV
+261 PSDKYQIV
-270 VKKVDSSNPTKGLP
+270 VKKVDSSNPTKGLA
-284 GATFSLTMVGSD
+284 GATFSLEMVGSD
-296 DPSFPMTGVTGQD
+296 DPKFPMTGVTGQD
-309 GTYTFKPLKAGTYQ
+309 GTYTFKNLKAGTYQ

-340 YTVTLPMNGQ
+340 YAVTLPTNGQ
-350 KTVTVTATDTPI
+350 KTVTVTALDTPI
-362 TTSSGSIR
+362 TLASGSIR

-375 IPTMGLAGATIR
+375 RPTMGLAGATIR
-387 ITGIDNNFKYEG
+387 ITGIDNNFTYEG
-399 QTVAGGA
+399 QTVEGGA
-406 LTDVPWDTMPVGSYI
+406 LTDVPWDTMPVGSYV

-447 SDVTLVFENDSKVK
+447 NEVKLVFENDSKVK

-583 TLTTDGAGRIFLENM
+583 ALITDGAGRIFLENM

-705 KTPHEFQVNAGKTEV
+705 KTPHEFQVNAGVTNV

-798 PEGYQLDEPSTQE
+798 PAGYQLDEPSTQE

-843 ALPGATFQLRYLDG
+843 ALPGATFQLRYLGG
-857 TSGTGGTVIGEKV
+857 TSGTGGTAIGEKV

-932 KVDAKNPT
+932 KVDAKHPT

-974 IAGLEPEKTII
+974 IAGLEPKKTII
-985 VTEVEAPAGYII
+985 VTEIEAPAGYII

-1060 NLTIESGTLSSD
+1060 DLTIESGTLSSD

-1084 IKGLTPGNYT
+1084 IKGLTPGHYT

-1128 PSTCSLL
+1128 P
-1135 IKKVCSINTD
+1135 
-1145 KMLEGAVFDVRYADG
+1145 
-1160 SVVGDSNGVYE
+1160 
-1171 TGADGTILI
+1171 
-1180 TGLEANKA
+1180 
-1188 IIVTETKAPN
+1188 
-1198 GFAIDT
+1198 
-1204 KPQTVTT
+1204 
-1211 IAGKV
+1211 
-1216 VQLTF
+1216 
-1221 ANAPYGKLVIEKR
+1221 
-1234 DAETNNL
+1234 
-1241 LPGAE
+1241 
-1246 FRVTTAAGCE
+1246 
-1256 VGQNGVIGDTTLTS
+1256 
-1270 NGIFRTDADGK
+1270 
-1281 ITISNLRPGNYI
+1281 
-1293 ITEIKAPDGY
+1293 
-1303 LIDDPTRNV
+1303 
-1312 TVTAGDTQTIV
+1312 
-1323 FKNHSTCSLLIK
+1323 STCSLLIK

-1487 GSYVITEIKA
+1487 GNYIITEIKA

-1646 IEVAKLNGE
+1646 IEVAKMNGE

-1720 HKIDSVTKKGIQ
+1720 HKIDSVTRKGIQ

-1957 LVTGTYSTTQTYK
+1957 LVTGTYSTMQTYK

-2069 TSVYSHYVPAKPAAP
+2069 TSIYSHYVPAKPAAP
-2084 KSPKLPRTGY
+2084 KSPTLPRTGY

>member
-26 SAFAASSENMPSE
+26 SAFAAPSGSMPSE
-39 ITLKKSDYFLDTDG
+39 ITLQKSDYFLDTDG

-61 FDKPLYLHIIN
+61 FGEPLYLHIIN

-84 AEHGKQLGNTLIG
+84 AENGKQLGNTLIG
-97 KKWGNPEPVTNS
+97 KKWGNLEPVTNS

-123 AKYMTDAYKAKF
+123 AQYQNDAYKEKWN
-135 GSQLW
+135 GELW
-140 TDQNMI
+140 TDQNLI

-164 AAIPSDAEGQRV
+164 TAIPSDAEGQKV

-208 EKGCKVIDNPDCWPD
+208 QKGEKVLDNTDCWPD

-253 MVATPRGE
+253 MVATPKNE
-261 PTIDDYQIV
+261 PTSDTYRII
-270 VKKVDSSNPTKGLP
+270 VKKVDSSNPTKGLA
-284 GATFSLTMVGSD
+284 GATFSLEMVGSD
-296 DPSFPMTGVTGQD
+296 DPSFPKPGVTGQD
-309 GTYTFKPLKAGTYQ
+309 GTYIFDRLKAGTYQ
-323 VTETEAPEGY
+323 VTETKAPEGY

-340 YTVTLPMNGQ
+340 YTVTLPTNGQ
-350 KTVTVTATDTPI
+350 KTVTVTALDTPI
-362 TTSSGSIR
+362 TLASGSIR

-375 IPTMGLAGATIR
+375 RPTMGLAGATIR
-387 ITGIDNNFKYEG
+387 ITGIDNNFTYEG
-399 QTVAGGA
+399 QTVEGGA
-406 LTDVPWDTMPVGSYI
+406 LTDVPWDTMPVGSYV

-447 SDVTLVFENDSKVK
+447 NEVKLVFENDSKVK

-583 TLTTDGAGRIFLENM
+583 TLTTDGTGRIFLENM

-605 KETAVPKGYNLN
+605 KETAVPQGYNLN

-680 LTVPNLEPGIYVAV
+680 LTVPNLDPGIYVAV

-705 KTPHEFQVNAGKTEV
+705 KTPHEFQVNAGVTNV

-798 PEGYQLDEPSTQE
+798 PAGYQLDEPSTQE

-843 ALPGATFQLRYLDG
+843 ALPGATFQLRYLGG

-877 SWTGLKAGTY
+877 SWTSLKAGTY

-932 KVDAKNPT
+932 KVDAKHPT

-985 VTEVEAPAGYII
+985 VTEIEAPAGYII

-1032 TGKLLPGA
+1032 TGKLLSGA

-1060 NLTIESGTLSSD
+1060 DLTIESGTLSSD

-1128 PSTCSLL
+1128 P
-1135 IKKVCSINTD
+1135 
-1145 KMLEGAVFDVRYADG
+1145 
-1160 SVVGDSNGVYE
+1160 
-1171 TGADGTILI
+1171 
-1180 TGLEANKA
+1180 
-1188 IIVTETKAPN
+1188 
-1198 GFAIDT
+1198 
-1204 KPQTVTT
+1204 
-1211 IAGKV
+1211 
-1216 VQLTF
+1216 
-1221 ANAPYGKLVIEKR
+1221 
-1234 DAETNNL
+1234 
-1241 LPGAE
+1241 
-1246 FRVTTAAGCE
+1246 
-1256 VGQNGVIGDTTLTS
+1256 
-1270 NGIFRTDADGK
+1270 
-1281 ITISNLRPGNYI
+1281 
-1293 ITEIKAPDGY
+1293 
-1303 LIDDPTRNV
+1303 
-1312 TVTAGDTQTIV
+1312 
-1323 FKNHSTCSLLIK
+1323 STCSLLIK

-1487 GSYVITEIKA
+1487 GNYVITEIKA

-1646 IEVAKLNGE
+1646 IEVAKMNGE

-1720 HKIDSVTKKGIQ
+1720 HKIDSVTRKGIQ

>member
-26 SAFAASSENMPSE
+26 SAFAAPSGSMPSE
-39 ITLKKSDYFLDTDG
+39 ITLQKSDYFLDTDG

-61 FDKPLYLHIIN
+61 FGEPLYLHIIN

-123 AKYMTDAYKAKF
+123 AQYQNDAYKEKWN
-135 GSQLW
+135 GELW
-140 TDQNMI
+140 TDQNLI

-164 AAIPSDAEGQRV
+164 AAIPSDAEGQKV

-208 EKGCKVIDNPDCWPD
+208 QKGEKVLDNTDCWPD

-247 DNTQAI
+247 DNTQAV
-253 MVATPRGE
+253 MVATPKP
-261 PTIDDYQIV
+261 PTAEDYQIV
-270 VKKVDSSNPTKGLP
+270 VKKVDSSNPTKGLA
-284 GATFSLTMVGSD
+284 GAAFSLEMVGSD
-296 DPSFPMTGVTGQD
+296 DPMFPMTGVTGQD
-309 GTYTFKPLKAGTYQ
+309 GTYTFKKLKAGTYQ
-323 VTETEAPEGY
+323 VTETKAPEGY
-333 QIDNPGP
+333 QIDTPGP
-340 YTVTLPMNGQ
+340 YTVTLPTNGQ
-350 KTVTVTATDTPI
+350 KTVTVTALDTPI
-362 TTSSGSIR
+362 TLASGSIR

-375 IPTMGLAGATIR
+375 RPTMGLAGATIR
-387 ITGIDNNFKYEG
+387 ITGIDNNFTYEG
-399 QTVAGGA
+399 QTVEGGA
-406 LTDVPWDTMPVGSYI
+406 LTDVPWDTMPVGSYV

-447 SDVTLVFENDSKVK
+447 NEVKLVFENDSKVK

-520 VVNSEPVT
+520 VVNSGPVT

-705 KTPHEFQVNAGKTEV
+705 KTPHEFQVNAGVTNV

-740 VGGGVEGAKFEI
+740 VGGGVEDAKFEI

-798 PEGYQLDEPSTQE
+798 PAGYQLDEPSTQE

-843 ALPGATFQLRYLDG
+843 ALPGATFQLRYLGG

-877 SWTGLKAGTY
+877 SWTSLKAGTY

-932 KVDAKNPT
+932 KVDAKHPT

-985 VTEVEAPAGYII
+985 VTEIEAPAGYII

-1032 TGKLLPGA
+1032 TGKLLSGA

-1060 NLTIESGTLSSD
+1060 DLTIESGTLSSD

-1128 PSTCSLL
+1128 P
-1135 IKKVCSINTD
+1135 
-1145 KMLEGAVFDVRYADG
+1145 
-1160 SVVGDSNGVYE
+1160 
-1171 TGADGTILI
+1171 
-1180 TGLEANKA
+1180 
-1188 IIVTETKAPN
+1188 
-1198 GFAIDT
+1198 
-1204 KPQTVTT
+1204 
-1211 IAGKV
+1211 
-1216 VQLTF
+1216 
-1221 ANAPYGKLVIEKR
+1221 
-1234 DAETNNL
+1234 
-1241 LPGAE
+1241 
-1246 FRVTTAAGCE
+1246 
-1256 VGQNGVIGDTTLTS
+1256 
-1270 NGIFRTDADGK
+1270 
-1281 ITISNLRPGNYI
+1281 
-1293 ITEIKAPDGY
+1293 
-1303 LIDDPTRNV
+1303 
-1312 TVTAGDTQTIV
+1312 
-1323 FKNHSTCSLLIK
+1323 STCSLLIK

-1487 GSYVITEIKA
+1487 GNYVITEIKA

-1646 IEVAKLNGE
+1646 IEVAKMNGE

-1720 HKIDSVTKKGIQ
+1720 HKIDSVTRKGIQ

-1764 DGKYYVREIVAAE
+1764 DGRYYVREIVAAE

>member
-1 MRTKIGTRLL
+1 MRQKIGTRLL

-26 SAFAASSENMPSE
+26 SAFAAPSGSMPSE
-39 ITLKKSDYFLDTDG
+39 ITLQKSDYFLDTDG

-61 FDKPLYLHIIN
+61 FGEPLYLHIIN

-79 KVGFC
+79 NVGFC

-123 AKYMTDAYKAKF
+123 AKYQTDAYKEKW
-135 GSQLW
+135 GGELW
-140 TDQNMI
+140 TDQNLI

-164 AAIPSDAEGQRV
+164 AAIPSDAEGQKV

-208 EKGCKVIDNPDCWPD
+208 QKGEKVLDNTDCWPD

-253 MVATPRGE
+253 MVATPSI
-261 PTIDDYQIV
+261 PTAESYQIV
-270 VKKVDSSNPTKGLP
+270 VKKVDSSNPTKGLS
-284 GATFSLTMVGSD
+284 GATFSLTMVGSTKTL
-296 DPSFPMTGVTGQD
+296 TGVTGQD
-309 GTYTFKPLKAGTYQ
+309 GTYTFKNLKAGTYQ

-340 YTVTLPMNGQ
+340 YAVTLPTNGQ
-350 KTVTVTATDTPI
+350 KTVTVTALDTPI
-362 TTSSGSIR
+362 TLASGSIR

-375 IPTMGLAGATIR
+375 RPTMGLAGATIR
-387 ITGIDNNFKYEG
+387 ITGIDNNFTYEG
-399 QTVAGGA
+399 QTVEGGA
-406 LTDVPWDTMPVGSYI
+406 LTDVPWDTMPVGSYV

-447 SDVTLVFENDSKVK
+447 NEVKLVFENDSKVK

-560 SVTKEPVA
+560 SVTKKPVA

-705 KTPHEFQVNAGKTEV
+705 KTPHEFQVNAGVTNV

-798 PEGYQLDEPSTQE
+798 PAGYQLDEPSTQE

-843 ALPGATFQLRYLDG
+843 ALPGATFQLRYLGG
-857 TSGTGGTVIGEKV
+857 TSGTGGTAIGEKV

-932 KVDAKNPT
+932 KVDAKHPT

-974 IAGLEPEKTII
+974 IAGLEPKKTII
-985 VTEVEAPAGYII
+985 VTEIEAPAGYII

-1060 NLTIESGTLSSD
+1060 DLTIESGTLSSD

-1084 IKGLTPGNYT
+1084 IKGLTPGHYT

-1128 PSTCSLL
+1128 P
-1135 IKKVCSINTD
+1135 
-1145 KMLEGAVFDVRYADG
+1145 
-1160 SVVGDSNGVYE
+1160 
-1171 TGADGTILI
+1171 
-1180 TGLEANKA
+1180 
-1188 IIVTETKAPN
+1188 
-1198 GFAIDT
+1198 
-1204 KPQTVTT
+1204 
-1211 IAGKV
+1211 
-1216 VQLTF
+1216 
-1221 ANAPYGKLVIEKR
+1221 
-1234 DAETNNL
+1234 
-1241 LPGAE
+1241 
-1246 FRVTTAAGCE
+1246 
-1256 VGQNGVIGDTTLTS
+1256 
-1270 NGIFRTDADGK
+1270 
-1281 ITISNLRPGNYI
+1281 
-1293 ITEIKAPDGY
+1293 
-1303 LIDDPTRNV
+1303 
-1312 TVTAGDTQTIV
+1312 
-1323 FKNHSTCSLLIK
+1323 STCSLLIK

-1487 GSYVITEIKA
+1487 GNYVITEIKA

-1646 IEVAKLNGE
+1646 IEVAKMNGE

-1720 HKIDSVTKKGIQ
+1720 HKIDSVTRKGIQ

>member
-1 MRTKIGTRLL
+1 
-11 SLFLTAICVIGLIPT
+11 
-26 SAFAASSENMPSE
+26 MPSE
-39 ITLKKSDYFLDTDG
+39 ITLQKSDYFLDTDG

-61 FDKPLYLHIIN
+61 FGEPLYLHIIN

-79 KVGFC
+79 NVGFC

-123 AKYMTDAYKAKF
+123 AKYQTDAYKEKW
-135 GSQLW
+135 GGELW
-140 TDQNMI
+140 TDQNLI

-164 AAIPSDAEGQRV
+164 AAIPSDAEGQKV

-208 EKGCKVIDNPDCWPD
+208 QKGEKVLDNTDCWPD

-253 MVATPRGE
+253 MVATPSI
-261 PTIDDYQIV
+261 PTLGNYQIT
-270 VKKVDSSNPTKGLP
+270 VKKVDSSNPTKGLA
-284 GATFSLTMVGSD
+284 GAEFSLEMVGSD
-296 DPSFPMTGVTGQD
+296 DPKFPMTGVTGQG
-309 GTYTFKPLKAGTYQ
+309 GTLTFKDLKAGTYQ
-323 VTETEAPEGY
+323 VTETKAPEDY

-340 YTVTLPMNGQ
+340 YTVTLPTNGQ
-350 KTVTVTATDTPI
+350 NTVTVTATDTPI
-362 TTSSGSIR
+362 TLASGSIR

-375 IPTMGLAGATIR
+375 RPTMGLAGATIR
-387 ITGIDNNFKYEG
+387 ITGIDNNFTYEG
-399 QTVAGGA
+399 QTVEGGA
-406 LTDVPWDTMPVGSYI
+406 LTDVPWDTMPVGSYV

-447 SDVTLVFENDSKVK
+447 NEVKLVFENDSKVK

-583 TLTTDGAGRIFLENM
+583 ALTTDGAGRIFLENM

-705 KTPHEFQVNAGKTEV
+705 KTPHEFQVNAGVTNV

-784 HLKEGWYRFTEVEA
+784 HLKEGWYRFTEVKA
-798 PEGYQLDEPSTQE
+798 PAGYQLDEPSTQE

-843 ALPGATFQLRYLDG
+843 ALPGATFQLRYLGG
-857 TSGTGGTVIGEKV
+857 TSGTGGTAIGEKV

-974 IAGLEPEKTII
+974 IAGLEPKKTII
-985 VTEVEAPAGYII
+985 VTEIEAPAGYII

-1060 NLTIESGTLSSD
+1060 DLTIESGTLSSD

-1099 APDGYLIGK
+1099 VPDGYLIGK

-1128 PSTCSLL
+1128 P
-1135 IKKVCSINTD
+1135 
-1145 KMLEGAVFDVRYADG
+1145 
-1160 SVVGDSNGVYE
+1160 
-1171 TGADGTILI
+1171 
-1180 TGLEANKA
+1180 
-1188 IIVTETKAPN
+1188 
-1198 GFAIDT
+1198 
-1204 KPQTVTT
+1204 
-1211 IAGKV
+1211 
-1216 VQLTF
+1216 
-1221 ANAPYGKLVIEKR
+1221 
-1234 DAETNNL
+1234 
-1241 LPGAE
+1241 
-1246 FRVTTAAGCE
+1246 
-1256 VGQNGVIGDTTLTS
+1256 
-1270 NGIFRTDADGK
+1270 
-1281 ITISNLRPGNYI
+1281 
-1293 ITEIKAPDGY
+1293 
-1303 LIDDPTRNV
+1303 
-1312 TVTAGDTQTIV
+1312 
-1323 FKNHSTCSLLIK
+1323 STCSLLIK

-1487 GSYVITEIKA
+1487 GNYIITEIKA

-1646 IEVAKLNGE
+1646 IEVAKMNGE

-1720 HKIDSVTKKGIQ
+1720 HKIDSVTRKGIQ

>member
-26 SAFAASSENMPSE
+26 SAFAAPSGSMPSE
-39 ITLKKSDYFLDTDG
+39 ITLQKSDYFLDTAG

-61 FDKPLYLHIIN
+61 FGEPLYLHIIN

-123 AKYMTDAYKAKF
+123 AKYQTDAYKEKW
-135 GSQLW
+135 GGELW
-140 TDQNMI
+140 TDQNLI

-164 AAIPSDAEGQRV
+164 AAIPSDAEGQKV

-208 EKGCKVIDNPDCWPD
+208 QKGEKVLDNTDCWPD

-247 DNTQAI
+247 ENTQAI
-253 MVATPRGE
+253 MVATPKE
-261 PTIDDYQIV
+261 PTSEEYQIV
-270 VKKVDSSNPTKGLP
+270 VKKVDSSNPTKGLA
-284 GATFSLTMVGSD
+284 GAEFSLEMVGSD
-296 DPSFPMTGVTGQD
+296 DPKFPMTGVTGQN
-309 GTYTFKPLKAGTYQ
+309 GTYTFRGLKAGTYQ
-323 VTETEAPEGY
+323 VTETKAPEDY

-340 YTVTLPMNGQ
+340 YTVTLPTNGQ
-350 KTVTVTATDTPI
+350 KTVTVTALDTPI
-362 TTSSGSIR
+362 TLASGSIR

-375 IPTMGLAGATIR
+375 RPTMGLAGATIR
-387 ITGIDNNFKYEG
+387 ITGIDNNFTYEG
-399 QTVAGGA
+399 QTVEGGA
-406 LTDVPWDTMPVGSYI
+406 LTDVPWDTMPVGSYV

-447 SDVTLVFENDSKVK
+447 NEVKLVFENDSKVK

-583 TLTTDGAGRIFLENM
+583 ALTTDGAGRIFLENM

-705 KTPHEFQVNAGKTEV
+705 KTPHEFQVNAGVTNV

-798 PEGYQLDEPSTQE
+798 PAGYQLDEPSTQE

-843 ALPGATFQLRYLDG
+843 ALPGATFQLRYLGG
-857 TSGTGGTVIGEKV
+857 TSGTGGTAIGEKV

-974 IAGLEPEKTII
+974 IAGLEPKKTII
-985 VTEVEAPAGYII
+985 VTEIEAPAGYII

-1060 NLTIESGTLSSD
+1060 DLTIESGTLSSD

-1128 PSTCSLL
+1128 P
-1135 IKKVCSINTD
+1135 
-1145 KMLEGAVFDVRYADG
+1145 
-1160 SVVGDSNGVYE
+1160 
-1171 TGADGTILI
+1171 
-1180 TGLEANKA
+1180 
-1188 IIVTETKAPN
+1188 
-1198 GFAIDT
+1198 
-1204 KPQTVTT
+1204 
-1211 IAGKV
+1211 
-1216 VQLTF
+1216 
-1221 ANAPYGKLVIEKR
+1221 
-1234 DAETNNL
+1234 
-1241 LPGAE
+1241 
-1246 FRVTTAAGCE
+1246 
-1256 VGQNGVIGDTTLTS
+1256 
-1270 NGIFRTDADGK
+1270 
-1281 ITISNLRPGNYI
+1281 
-1293 ITEIKAPDGY
+1293 
-1303 LIDDPTRNV
+1303 
-1312 TVTAGDTQTIV
+1312 
-1323 FKNHSTCSLLIK
+1323 STCSLLIK

-1487 GSYVITEIKA
+1487 GNYVITEIKA

-1646 IEVAKLNGE
+1646 IEVAKMNGE

-1720 HKIDSVTKKGIQ
+1720 HKIDSVTRKGIQ

>member
-705 KTPHEFQVNAGKTEV
+705 KTPHEFQVNAGVTNV

-798 PEGYQLDEPSTQE
+798 PAGYQLDEPSTQE

-843 ALPGATFQLRYLDG
+843 ALPGATFQLRYLGG
-857 TSGTGGTVIGEKV
+857 TSGTGGTAIGEKV

-932 KVDAKNPT
+932 KVDAKHPT

-974 IAGLEPEKTII
+974 IAGLEPKKTII
-985 VTEVEAPAGYII
+985 VTEIEAPAGYII

-1060 NLTIESGTLSSD
+1060 DLTIESGTLSSD

-1084 IKGLTPGNYT
+1084 IKGLTPGHYT

-1128 PSTCSLL
+1128 P
-1135 IKKVCSINTD
+1135 
-1145 KMLEGAVFDVRYADG
+1145 
-1160 SVVGDSNGVYE
+1160 
-1171 TGADGTILI
+1171 
-1180 TGLEANKA
+1180 
-1188 IIVTETKAPN
+1188 
-1198 GFAIDT
+1198 
-1204 KPQTVTT
+1204 
-1211 IAGKV
+1211 
-1216 VQLTF
+1216 
-1221 ANAPYGKLVIEKR
+1221 
-1234 DAETNNL
+1234 
-1241 LPGAE
+1241 
-1246 FRVTTAAGCE
+1246 
-1256 VGQNGVIGDTTLTS
+1256 
-1270 NGIFRTDADGK
+1270 
-1281 ITISNLRPGNYI
+1281 
-1293 ITEIKAPDGY
+1293 
-1303 LIDDPTRNV
+1303 
-1312 TVTAGDTQTIV
+1312 
-1323 FKNHSTCSLLIK
+1323 STCSLLIK

-1487 GSYVITEIKA
+1487 GNYVITEIKA

-1646 IEVAKLNGE
+1646 IEVAKMNGE

-1720 HKIDSVTKKGIQ
+1720 HKIDSVTRKGIQ

>member
-26 SAFAASSENMPSE
+26 SAFAAPSGSMPSE
-39 ITLKKSDYFLDTDG
+39 ITLQKSDYFLDTDG

-61 FDKPLYLHIIN
+61 FGEPLYLHIIN

-79 KVGFC
+79 NVGFC

-123 AKYMTDAYKAKF
+123 AKYQTDAYKEKW
-135 GSQLW
+135 GGELW
-140 TDQNMI
+140 TDQNLI

-164 AAIPSDAEGQRV
+164 AAIPSDAEGQKV

-208 EKGCKVIDNPDCWPD
+208 QKGEKVLDNTDCWPD

-253 MVATPRGE
+253 MVATPKKSDI
-261 PTIDDYQIV
+261 PSDKYQIV
-270 VKKVDSSNPTKGLP
+270 VKKVDSSNPTKGLA
-284 GATFSLTMVGSD
+284 GATFSLEMVGSD
-296 DPSFPMTGVTGQD
+296 DPKFPMTGVTGQD
-309 GTYTFKPLKAGTYQ
+309 GTYTFKNLKAGTYQ

-340 YTVTLPMNGQ
+340 YAVTLPTNGQ
-350 KTVTVTATDTPI
+350 KTVTVTALDTPI
-362 TTSSGSIR
+362 TLASGSIR

-375 IPTMGLAGATIR
+375 RPTMGLAGATIR
-387 ITGIDNNFKYEG
+387 ITGIDNNFTYEG
-399 QTVAGGA
+399 QTVEGGA
-406 LTDVPWDTMPVGSYI
+406 LTDVPWDTMPVGSYV

-447 SDVTLVFENDSKVK
+447 NEVKLVFENDSKVK

-705 KTPHEFQVNAGKTEV
+705 KTPHEFQVNAGVTNV

-843 ALPGATFQLRYLDG
+843 ALPGATFQLRYLGG

-932 KVDAKNPT
+932 KVDAKHPT

-985 VTEVEAPAGYII
+985 VTEIEAPAGYII

-1060 NLTIESGTLSSD
+1060 DLTIESGTLSSD

-1084 IKGLTPGNYT
+1084 IKGLTPGHYT

-1128 PSTCSLL
+1128 P
-1135 IKKVCSINTD
+1135 
-1145 KMLEGAVFDVRYADG
+1145 
-1160 SVVGDSNGVYE
+1160 
-1171 TGADGTILI
+1171 
-1180 TGLEANKA
+1180 
-1188 IIVTETKAPN
+1188 
-1198 GFAIDT
+1198 
-1204 KPQTVTT
+1204 
-1211 IAGKV
+1211 
-1216 VQLTF
+1216 
-1221 ANAPYGKLVIEKR
+1221 
-1234 DAETNNL
+1234 
-1241 LPGAE
+1241 
-1246 FRVTTAAGCE
+1246 
-1256 VGQNGVIGDTTLTS
+1256 
-1270 NGIFRTDADGK
+1270 
-1281 ITISNLRPGNYI
+1281 
-1293 ITEIKAPDGY
+1293 
-1303 LIDDPTRNV
+1303 
-1312 TVTAGDTQTIV
+1312 
-1323 FKNHSTCSLLIK
+1323 STCSLLIK

-1487 GSYVITEIKA
+1487 GNYVITEIKA

-1646 IEVAKLNGE
+1646 IEVAKMNGE

-1876 YGLNPTVFTADIE
+1876 YGLNPTMFTADIE

-1913 GYAQTMNNNVMRWT
+1913 GYAQTMNNNIMRWT

-2069 TSVYSHYVPAKPAAP
+2069 TSIYSHYVPAKPAAP

>member
-26 SAFAASSENMPSE
+26 SAFAASSESMPSE

-72 MNVGGKT
+72 MNVGGET

-123 AKYMTDAYKAKF
+123 AKYQTDAYKEKWGGA
-135 GSQLW
+135 LW

-164 AAIPSDAEGQRV
+164 AAIPSDAEGQKV

-208 EKGCKVIDNPDCWPD
+208 QKGEKVLDNTDCWPD

-253 MVATPRGE
+253 MVATPKTPDTPIE
-261 PTIDDYQIV
+261 DYQIV
-270 VKKVDSSNPTKGLP
+270 VKKVDSTNPTKGLA
-284 GATFSLTMVGSD
+284 GATFSLTKVGSD
-296 DPSFPMTGVTGQD
+296 DPKYPLTGVTGQD
-309 GTYTFKPLKAGTYQ
+309 GTYTFRRLEAGTYQ

-340 YTVTLPMNGQ
+340 YAVTLPTNGQ

-362 TTSSGSIR
+362 TIASGSIR

-375 IPTMGLAGATIR
+375 RPTMGLAGATIR
-387 ITGIDNNFKYEG
+387 ITGIDNNFTYEG
-399 QTVAGGA
+399 QTVEGGA
-406 LTDVPWDTMPVGSYI
+406 LTDVPWDTMPVGSYV

-447 SDVTLVFENDSKVK
+447 NEVKLVFENDSKVK

-705 KTPHEFQVNAGKTEV
+705 KTPHEFQVNAGVTNV

-798 PEGYQLDEPSTQE
+798 PAGYQLDEPSTQE

-843 ALPGATFQLRYLDG
+843 ALPGATFQLRYLGG
-857 TSGTGGTVIGEKV
+857 TSGTGGTAIGEKV

-974 IAGLEPEKTII
+974 IAGLEPKKTII
-985 VTEVEAPAGYII
+985 VTEIEAPAGYII

-1060 NLTIESGTLSSD
+1060 DLTIESGTLSSD

-1084 IKGLTPGNYT
+1084 IKGLTPGHYT

-1128 PSTCSLL
+1128 P
-1135 IKKVCSINTD
+1135 
-1145 KMLEGAVFDVRYADG
+1145 
-1160 SVVGDSNGVYE
+1160 
-1171 TGADGTILI
+1171 
-1180 TGLEANKA
+1180 
-1188 IIVTETKAPN
+1188 
-1198 GFAIDT
+1198 
-1204 KPQTVTT
+1204 
-1211 IAGKV
+1211 
-1216 VQLTF
+1216 
-1221 ANAPYGKLVIEKR
+1221 
-1234 DAETNNL
+1234 
-1241 LPGAE
+1241 
-1246 FRVTTAAGCE
+1246 
-1256 VGQNGVIGDTTLTS
+1256 
-1270 NGIFRTDADGK
+1270 
-1281 ITISNLRPGNYI
+1281 
-1293 ITEIKAPDGY
+1293 
-1303 LIDDPTRNV
+1303 
-1312 TVTAGDTQTIV
+1312 
-1323 FKNHSTCSLLIK
+1323 STCSLLIK

-1487 GSYVITEIKA
+1487 GNYIITEIKA

-1557 VAQDGGATST
+1557 VAQDGGVTST

-1646 IEVAKLNGE
+1646 IEVAKMNGE

-1720 HKIDSVTKKGIQ
+1720 HKIDSVTRKGIQ

-1764 DGKYYVREIVAAE
+1764 DGKYYLREIVAAE

-1913 GYAQTMNNNVMRWT
+1913 GYAQTMNNNIMRWT

-2069 TSVYSHYVPAKPAAP
+2069 TSIYSHYVPAKPAAP
-2084 KSPKLPRTGY
+2084 KSPTLPRTGY

>member
-26 SAFAASSENMPSE
+26 SAFAAPSGSMPSE
-39 ITLKKSDYFLDTDG
+39 ITLQKSDYFLDTDG

-61 FDKPLYLHIIN
+61 FGEPLYLHIIN

-79 KVGFC
+79 NVGFC

-123 AKYMTDAYKAKF
+123 AKYQTDAYKEKW
-135 GSQLW
+135 GGELW
-140 TDQNMI
+140 TDQNLI

-164 AAIPSDAEGQRV
+164 AAIPSDAEGQKV

-208 EKGCKVIDNPDCWPD
+208 QKGEKVLDNTDCWPD

-253 MVATPRGE
+253 MVATPSI
-261 PTIDDYQIV
+261 PTAESYQIV
-270 VKKVDSSNPTKGLP
+270 VKKVDSSNPTKGLS
-284 GATFSLTMVGSD
+284 GATFSLTMVGSTKTL
-296 DPSFPMTGVTGQD
+296 TGVTGQD
-309 GTYTFKPLKAGTYQ
+309 GTYTFKNLKAGTYQ

-340 YTVTLPMNGQ
+340 YAVTLPTNGQ
-350 KTVTVTATDTPI
+350 NTVTVTALDTPI
-362 TTSSGSIR
+362 TLASGSIR

-375 IPTMGLAGATIR
+375 RPTMGLAGATIR
-387 ITGIDNNFKYEG
+387 ITGIDNNFTYEG
-399 QTVAGGA
+399 QTVEGGA
-406 LTDVPWDTMPVGSYI
+406 LTDVPWDTMPVGSYV

-447 SDVTLVFENDSKVK
+447 NEVKLVFENDSKVK

-560 SVTKEPVA
+560 SVTKKPVA

-705 KTPHEFQVNAGKTEV
+705 KTPHEFQVNAGVTNV

-798 PEGYQLDEPSTQE
+798 PAGYQLDEPSTQE

-843 ALPGATFQLRYLDG
+843 ALPGATFQLRYLGG

-985 VTEVEAPAGYII
+985 VTEIEAPAGYII

-1032 TGKLLPGA
+1032 TGKLLSGA

-1188 IIVTETKAPN
+1188 IIVTETKAPD

-1204 KPQTVTT
+1204 KPQTITT
-1211 IAGKV
+1211 IAGKT

-1234 DAETNNL
+1234 DA
-1241 LPGAE
+1241 
-1246 FRVTTAAGCE
+1246 
-1256 VGQNGVIGDTTLTS
+1256 Q
-1270 NGIFRTDADGK
+1270 
-1281 ITISNLRPGNYI
+1281 
-1293 ITEIKAPDGY
+1293 
-1303 LIDDPTRNV
+1303 
-1312 TVTAGDTQTIV
+1312 
-1323 FKNHSTCSLLIK
+1323 
-1335 KVCTENPDKMLE
+1335 
-1347 GAVFDVRYADGTV
+1347 
-1360 VGDSN
+1360 
-1365 GVFTTGA
+1365 
-1372 DGTILITGLEA
+1372 
-1383 NKAIVVTETKAP
+1383 
-1395 DGFAIDTT
+1395 
-1403 PQTITTQAGK
+1403 
-1413 VVQLTFANA
+1413 
-1422 PYGKIIIEKRDSKTN
+1422 TN

-1452 CEVGQNGVIGDTN
+1452 CEVGQNGVIGDTK

-1487 GSYVITEIKA
+1487 GSYIITEIKA

-1913 GYAQTMNNNVMRWT
+1913 GYAQTMNNNIMRWT

-1957 LVTGTYSTTQTYK
+1957 LVTGTYSTMQTYK

-2069 TSVYSHYVPAKPAAP
+2069 TSIYSHYVPAKPAAP
-2084 KSPKLPRTGY
+2084 KSPTLPRTGY

>member
-26 SAFAASSENMPSE
+26 SAFAAPSGSMPSE
-39 ITLKKSDYFLDTDG
+39 ITLQKSDYFLDTDG

-61 FDKPLYLHIIN
+61 FGEPLYLHIIN

-79 KVGFC
+79 NVGFC

-123 AKYMTDAYKAKF
+123 AKYQTDAYKEKW
-135 GSQLW
+135 GGELW
-140 TDQNMI
+140 TDQNLI

-164 AAIPSDAEGQRV
+164 AAIPSDAEGQKV

-208 EKGCKVIDNPDCWPD
+208 QKGEKVLDNTDCWPD

-253 MVATPRGE
+253 MVATPSI
-261 PTIDDYQIV
+261 PTAESYQIV
-270 VKKVDSSNPTKGLP
+270 VKKVDSSNPTKGLS
-284 GATFSLTMVGSD
+284 GATFSLTMVGSTKTL
-296 DPSFPMTGVTGQD
+296 TGVTGQD
-309 GTYTFKPLKAGTYQ
+309 GTYTFKNLKAGTYQ
-323 VTETEAPEGY
+323 VTETKAPDGY

-340 YTVTLPMNGQ
+340 YTVTLPTNGQ
-350 KTVTVTATDTPI
+350 KTVTVTALDTPI
-362 TTSSGSIR
+362 TLASGSIR

-375 IPTMGLAGATIR
+375 RPTMGLAGATIR
-387 ITGIDNNFKYEG
+387 ITGIDNNFTYEG
-399 QTVAGGA
+399 QTVEGGA
-406 LTDVPWDTMPVGSYI
+406 LTDVPWDTMPVGSYV

-447 SDVTLVFENDSKVK
+447 NEVKLVFENDSKVK

-551 PGLEIVKID
+551 PGLEIVKIN

-705 KTPHEFQVNAGKTEV
+705 KTPHEFQVNAGVTNV

-798 PEGYQLDEPSTQE
+798 PAGYQLDEPSTQE

-843 ALPGATFQLRYLDG
+843 ALPGATFQLRYLGG
-857 TSGTGGTVIGEKV
+857 TSGTGGTAIGEKV

-974 IAGLEPEKTII
+974 IAGLEPKKTII
-985 VTEVEAPAGYII
+985 VTEIEAPAGYII

-1060 NLTIESGTLSSD
+1060 DLTIESGTLSSD

-1084 IKGLTPGNYT
+1084 IKGLTPGHYT

-1128 PSTCSLL
+1128 P
-1135 IKKVCSINTD
+1135 
-1145 KMLEGAVFDVRYADG
+1145 
-1160 SVVGDSNGVYE
+1160 
-1171 TGADGTILI
+1171 
-1180 TGLEANKA
+1180 
-1188 IIVTETKAPN
+1188 
-1198 GFAIDT
+1198 
-1204 KPQTVTT
+1204 
-1211 IAGKV
+1211 
-1216 VQLTF
+1216 
-1221 ANAPYGKLVIEKR
+1221 
-1234 DAETNNL
+1234 
-1241 LPGAE
+1241 
-1246 FRVTTAAGCE
+1246 
-1256 VGQNGVIGDTTLTS
+1256 
-1270 NGIFRTDADGK
+1270 
-1281 ITISNLRPGNYI
+1281 
-1293 ITEIKAPDGY
+1293 
-1303 LIDDPTRNV
+1303 
-1312 TVTAGDTQTIV
+1312 
-1323 FKNHSTCSLLIK
+1323 STCSLLIK

-1487 GSYVITEIKA
+1487 GSYIITEIKA

-1646 IEVAKLNGE
+1646 IEVAKMNGE

-1720 HKIDSVTKKGIQ
+1720 HKIDSVTRKGIQ

-2069 TSVYSHYVPAKPAAP
+2069 TSIYSHYVPAKPAAP
-2084 KSPKLPRTGY
+2084 KSPTLPRTGY

>member
-26 SAFAASSENMPSE
+26 SAFAAPSGSMPSE
-39 ITLKKSDYFLDTDG
+39 ITLQKSDYFLDTDG

-61 FDKPLYLHIIN
+61 FGEPLYLHIIN

-79 KVGFC
+79 QVGFC

-123 AKYMTDAYKAKF
+123 AKYQTDAYKEKW
-135 GSQLW
+135 GGELW
-140 TDQNMI
+140 TDQNLI

-164 AAIPSDAEGQRV
+164 AAIPSDAEGQKV

-208 EKGCKVIDNPDCWPD
+208 QKGEKVLDNTDCWPD

-229 HYIGGNA
+229 RYIGGNA

-247 DNTQAI
+247 DNTQAV
-253 MVATPRGE
+253 MVATPKKE
-261 PTIDDYQIV
+261 PTGDTYRII
-270 VKKVDSSNPTKGLP
+270 VKKVDSSNPTKGLA
-284 GATFSLTMVGSD
+284 GATFSLEMVGSD
-296 DPSFPMTGVTGQD
+296 GPSFPKTGVTGQD
-309 GTYTFKPLKAGTYQ
+309 GTYIFDRLEAGTYK

-340 YTVTLPMNGQ
+340 YAVTLPTNGQ
-350 KTVTVTATDTPI
+350 NTVTVTALDTPI
-362 TTSSGSIR
+362 TLASGSIR

-375 IPTMGLAGATIR
+375 RPTMGLAGATIR
-387 ITGIDNNFKYEG
+387 ITGIDNNFTYEG
-399 QTVAGGA
+399 QTVEGGA
-406 LTDVPWDTMPVGSYI
+406 LTDVPWDTMPVGSYV

-447 SDVTLVFENDSKVK
+447 NEVKLVFENDSKVK

-694 ETDCPDDYILD
+694 EMDCPDDYILD
-705 KTPHEFQVNAGKTEV
+705 KTPHEFQVNAGVTNV

-798 PEGYQLDEPSTQE
+798 PAGYQLDEPSTQE

-843 ALPGATFQLRYLDG
+843 ALPGATFQLRYLGG

-932 KVDAKNPT
+932 KVDAKHPT

-974 IAGLEPEKTII
+974 IAGLEPKKTII
-985 VTEVEAPAGYII
+985 VTEIEAPAGYII

-1060 NLTIESGTLSSD
+1060 DLTIESGTLSSD

-1084 IKGLTPGNYT
+1084 IKGLTPGHYT

-1128 PSTCSLL
+1128 P
-1135 IKKVCSINTD
+1135 
-1145 KMLEGAVFDVRYADG
+1145 
-1160 SVVGDSNGVYE
+1160 
-1171 TGADGTILI
+1171 
-1180 TGLEANKA
+1180 
-1188 IIVTETKAPN
+1188 
-1198 GFAIDT
+1198 
-1204 KPQTVTT
+1204 
-1211 IAGKV
+1211 
-1216 VQLTF
+1216 
-1221 ANAPYGKLVIEKR
+1221 
-1234 DAETNNL
+1234 
-1241 LPGAE
+1241 
-1246 FRVTTAAGCE
+1246 
-1256 VGQNGVIGDTTLTS
+1256 
-1270 NGIFRTDADGK
+1270 
-1281 ITISNLRPGNYI
+1281 
-1293 ITEIKAPDGY
+1293 
-1303 LIDDPTRNV
+1303 
-1312 TVTAGDTQTIV
+1312 
-1323 FKNHSTCSLLIK
+1323 STCSLLIK

-1487 GSYVITEIKA
+1487 GNYIITEIKA

-1646 IEVAKLNGE
+1646 IEVAKMNGE

-1720 HKIDSVTKKGIQ
+1720 HKIDSVTRKGIQ

>member
-705 KTPHEFQVNAGKTEV
+705 KTPHEFQVNAGVTNV

-798 PEGYQLDEPSTQE
+798 PAGYQLDEPSTQE

-843 ALPGATFQLRYLDG
+843 ALPGATFQLRYLGG
-857 TSGTGGTVIGEKV
+857 TSGTGGTAIGEKV

-932 KVDAKNPT
+932 KVDAKHPT

-974 IAGLEPEKTII
+974 IAGLEPKKTII
-985 VTEVEAPAGYII
+985 VTEIEAPAGYII

-1060 NLTIESGTLSSD
+1060 DLTIESGTLSSD

-1084 IKGLTPGNYT
+1084 IKGLTPGHYT

-1128 PSTCSLL
+1128 P
-1135 IKKVCSINTD
+1135 
-1145 KMLEGAVFDVRYADG
+1145 
-1160 SVVGDSNGVYE
+1160 
-1171 TGADGTILI
+1171 
-1180 TGLEANKA
+1180 
-1188 IIVTETKAPN
+1188 
-1198 GFAIDT
+1198 
-1204 KPQTVTT
+1204 
-1211 IAGKV
+1211 
-1216 VQLTF
+1216 
-1221 ANAPYGKLVIEKR
+1221 
-1234 DAETNNL
+1234 
-1241 LPGAE
+1241 
-1246 FRVTTAAGCE
+1246 
-1256 VGQNGVIGDTTLTS
+1256 
-1270 NGIFRTDADGK
+1270 
-1281 ITISNLRPGNYI
+1281 
-1293 ITEIKAPDGY
+1293 
-1303 LIDDPTRNV
+1303 
-1312 TVTAGDTQTIV
+1312 
-1323 FKNHSTCSLLIK
+1323 STCSLLIK

-1487 GSYVITEIKA
+1487 GSYIITEIKA

-1913 GYAQTMNNNVMRWT
+1913 GYAQTMNNNIMRWT

-2069 TSVYSHYVPAKPAAP
+2069 TSIYSHYVPAKPAAP
-2084 KSPKLPRTGY
+2084 KSPTLPRTGY

>member
-1 MRTKIGTRLL
+1 MRQKNGTRLL

-26 SAFAASSENMPSE
+26 SAFAAPSGSMPSE
-39 ITLKKSDYFLDTDG
+39 ITLQKSDYFLDTDG

-61 FDKPLYLHIIN
+61 FGEPLYLHIIN

-123 AKYMTDAYKAKF
+123 AKYQTDAYKEKW
-135 GSQLW
+135 GGELW
-140 TDQNMI
+140 TDQNLI

-164 AAIPSDAEGQRV
+164 AAIPSDAEGQKA

-208 EKGCKVIDNPDCWPD
+208 QKGEKVLDNTDCWPD

-253 MVATPRGE
+253 MVATPSI
-261 PTIDDYQIV
+261 PTAESYQIV
-270 VKKVDSSNPTKGLP
+270 VKKVDSSNPTKGLS
-284 GATFSLTMVGSD
+284 GATFSLTMVGSTKTL
-296 DPSFPMTGVTGQD
+296 TGVTGQD
-309 GTYTFKPLKAGTYQ
+309 GTYTFKNLKAGTYQ

-340 YTVTLPMNGQ
+340 YAVTLPTNGQ
-350 KTVTVTATDTPI
+350 KTVTVTALDTPI
-362 TTSSGSIR
+362 TLASGSIR

-375 IPTMGLAGATIR
+375 RPTMGLAGATIR
-387 ITGIDNNFKYEG
+387 ITGIDNNFTYEG
-399 QTVAGGA
+399 QTVEGGA
-406 LTDVPWDTMPVGSYI
+406 LTDVPWDTMPVGSYV

-447 SDVTLVFENDSKVK
+447 NEVKLVFENDSKVK

-705 KTPHEFQVNAGKTEV
+705 KTPHEFQVNAGVTNV

-798 PEGYQLDEPSTQE
+798 PAGYQLDEPSTQE

-843 ALPGATFQLRYLDG
+843 ALPGATFQLRYLGG
-857 TSGTGGTVIGEKV
+857 TSGTGGTAIGEKV

-985 VTEVEAPAGYII
+985 VTEIEAPAGYII

-1060 NLTIESGTLSSD
+1060 DLTIESGTLSSD

-1128 PSTCSLL
+1128 P
-1135 IKKVCSINTD
+1135 
-1145 KMLEGAVFDVRYADG
+1145 
-1160 SVVGDSNGVYE
+1160 
-1171 TGADGTILI
+1171 
-1180 TGLEANKA
+1180 
-1188 IIVTETKAPN
+1188 
-1198 GFAIDT
+1198 
-1204 KPQTVTT
+1204 
-1211 IAGKV
+1211 
-1216 VQLTF
+1216 
-1221 ANAPYGKLVIEKR
+1221 
-1234 DAETNNL
+1234 
-1241 LPGAE
+1241 
-1246 FRVTTAAGCE
+1246 
-1256 VGQNGVIGDTTLTS
+1256 
-1270 NGIFRTDADGK
+1270 
-1281 ITISNLRPGNYI
+1281 
-1293 ITEIKAPDGY
+1293 
-1303 LIDDPTRNV
+1303 
-1312 TVTAGDTQTIV
+1312 
-1323 FKNHSTCSLLIK
+1323 STCSLLIK

-1487 GSYVITEIKA
+1487 GNYVITEIKA

-1646 IEVAKLNGE
+1646 IEVAKMNGE

-1720 HKIDSVTKKGIQ
+1720 HKIDSVTRKGIQ

-1913 GYAQTMNNNVMRWT
+1913 GYAQTMNNNIMRWT

-2069 TSVYSHYVPAKPAAP
+2069 TSIYSHYVPAKPAAP

>member
-26 SAFAASSENMPSE
+26 SAFAAPSGSMPSE
-39 ITLKKSDYFLDTDG
+39 ITLQKSDYFLDTDG

-61 FDKPLYLHIIN
+61 FGEPLYLHIIN
-72 MNVGGKT
+72 MNVGGET
-79 KVGFC
+79 KIGFC

-123 AKYMTDAYKAKF
+123 AKYQTDAYKEKW
-135 GSQLW
+135 GGELW
-140 TDQNMI
+140 TDQNLI

-164 AAIPSDAEGQRV
+164 TAIPSDAEGQKV

-208 EKGCKVIDNPDCWPD
+208 QKGEKVLDNTDCWPD

-229 HYIGGNA
+229 RYIGGNA

-253 MVATPRGE
+253 MVATPKKSDI
-261 PTIDDYQIV
+261 PSDKYQIV
-270 VKKVDSSNPTKGLP
+270 VKKVDSSNPTKGLA
-284 GATFSLTMVGSD
+284 GATFSLEMVGSD
-296 DPSFPMTGVTGQD
+296 DPKFPMTGVTGQD
-309 GTYTFKPLKAGTYQ
+309 GTYTFKNLKAGTYQ

-340 YTVTLPMNGQ
+340 YAVTLPTNGQ
-350 KTVTVTATDTPI
+350 KTVTVTALDTPI
-362 TTSSGSIR
+362 TLASGSIR

-375 IPTMGLAGATIR
+375 RPTMGLAGATIR
-387 ITGIDNNFKYEG
+387 ITGIDNNFTYEG
-399 QTVAGGA
+399 QTVEGGA
-406 LTDVPWDTMPVGSYI
+406 LTDVPWDTMPVGSYV

-447 SDVTLVFENDSKVK
+447 NEVKLVFENDSKVK

-705 KTPHEFQVNAGKTEV
+705 KTPHEFQVNAGVTNV

-798 PEGYQLDEPSTQE
+798 PAGYQLDEPSTQE

-843 ALPGATFQLRYLDG
+843 ALPGATFQLRYLGG

-877 SWTGLKAGTY
+877 SWTSLKAGTY

-932 KVDAKNPT
+932 KVDAKHPT

-974 IAGLEPEKTII
+974 IAGLEPKKTII
-985 VTEVEAPAGYII
+985 VTEIEAPAGYII

-1060 NLTIESGTLSSD
+1060 DLTIESGTLSSD

-1084 IKGLTPGNYT
+1084 IKGLTPGHYT

-1128 PSTCSLL
+1128 P
-1135 IKKVCSINTD
+1135 
-1145 KMLEGAVFDVRYADG
+1145 
-1160 SVVGDSNGVYE
+1160 
-1171 TGADGTILI
+1171 
-1180 TGLEANKA
+1180 
-1188 IIVTETKAPN
+1188 
-1198 GFAIDT
+1198 
-1204 KPQTVTT
+1204 
-1211 IAGKV
+1211 
-1216 VQLTF
+1216 
-1221 ANAPYGKLVIEKR
+1221 
-1234 DAETNNL
+1234 
-1241 LPGAE
+1241 
-1246 FRVTTAAGCE
+1246 
-1256 VGQNGVIGDTTLTS
+1256 
-1270 NGIFRTDADGK
+1270 
-1281 ITISNLRPGNYI
+1281 
-1293 ITEIKAPDGY
+1293 
-1303 LIDDPTRNV
+1303 
-1312 TVTAGDTQTIV
+1312 
-1323 FKNHSTCSLLIK
+1323 STCSLLIK

-1487 GSYVITEIKA
+1487 GNYVITEIKA

-1646 IEVAKLNGE
+1646 IEVAKMNGE

-1720 HKIDSVTKKGIQ
+1720 HKIDSVTRKGIQ

>member
-1 MRTKIGTRLL
+1 MRQKIGTRLL

-26 SAFAASSENMPSE
+26 SAFAAPSGSMPSE
-39 ITLKKSDYFLDTDG
+39 ITLQKSDYFLDTDG

-61 FDKPLYLHIIN
+61 FGEPLYLHIIN

-79 KVGFC
+79 NVGFC

-123 AKYMTDAYKAKF
+123 AKYQTDAYKEKW
-135 GSQLW
+135 GGELW
-140 TDQNMI
+140 TDQNLI

-164 AAIPSDAEGQRV
+164 AAIPSDAEGQKV

-208 EKGCKVIDNPDCWPD
+208 QKGEKVLDNTDCWPD

-253 MVATPRGE
+253 MVATPSI
-261 PTIDDYQIV
+261 PTLGNYQIT
-270 VKKVDSSNPTKGLP
+270 VKKVDSSNPTKGLA
-284 GATFSLTMVGSD
+284 GAEFSLEMVGSD
-296 DPSFPMTGVTGQD
+296 DPKFPMTGVTGQG
-309 GTYTFKPLKAGTYQ
+309 GTLTFKDLKAGTYQ
-323 VTETEAPEGY
+323 VTETKAPEDY

-340 YTVTLPMNGQ
+340 YTVTLPTNGQ
-350 KTVTVTATDTPI
+350 NTVTVTATDTPI
-362 TTSSGSIR
+362 TLASGSIR

-375 IPTMGLAGATIR
+375 RPTMGLAGATIR
-387 ITGIDNNFKYEG
+387 ITGIDNNFTYEG
-399 QTVAGGA
+399 QTVEGGA
-406 LTDVPWDTMPVGSYI
+406 LTDVPWDTMPVGSYV

-447 SDVTLVFENDSKVK
+447 NEVKLVFENDSKVK

-551 PGLEIVKID
+551 PGLEIVKIN

-705 KTPHEFQVNAGKTEV
+705 KTPHEFQVNAGVTNV

-798 PEGYQLDEPSTQE
+798 PAGYQLDEPSTQE

-843 ALPGATFQLRYLDG
+843 ALPGATFQLRYLGG

-985 VTEVEAPAGYII
+985 VTEIEAPAGYII

-1060 NLTIESGTLSSD
+1060 DLTIESGTLSSD

-1128 PSTCSLL
+1128 P
-1135 IKKVCSINTD
+1135 
-1145 KMLEGAVFDVRYADG
+1145 
-1160 SVVGDSNGVYE
+1160 
-1171 TGADGTILI
+1171 
-1180 TGLEANKA
+1180 
-1188 IIVTETKAPN
+1188 
-1198 GFAIDT
+1198 
-1204 KPQTVTT
+1204 
-1211 IAGKV
+1211 
-1216 VQLTF
+1216 
-1221 ANAPYGKLVIEKR
+1221 
-1234 DAETNNL
+1234 
-1241 LPGAE
+1241 
-1246 FRVTTAAGCE
+1246 
-1256 VGQNGVIGDTTLTS
+1256 
-1270 NGIFRTDADGK
+1270 
-1281 ITISNLRPGNYI
+1281 
-1293 ITEIKAPDGY
+1293 
-1303 LIDDPTRNV
+1303 
-1312 TVTAGDTQTIV
+1312 
-1323 FKNHSTCSLLIK
+1323 STCSLLIK

-1477 GKITI
+1477 GKTTI

-1487 GSYVITEIKA
+1487 GSYIITEIKA

-1720 HKIDSVTKKGIQ
+1720 HKIDSVTRKGIQ

-2069 TSVYSHYVPAKPAAP
+2069 TSIYSHYVPAKPAAP
-2084 KSPKLPRTGY
+2084 KSPTLPRTGY

>member
-26 SAFAASSENMPSE
+26 SAFAAPSGSMPSE
-39 ITLKKSDYFLDTDG
+39 ITLQKSDYFLDTDG

-61 FDKPLYLHIIN
+61 FGEPLYLHIIN
-72 MNVGGKT
+72 MNVGGET
-79 KVGFC
+79 KIGFC

-123 AKYMTDAYKAKF
+123 TKYQTDAYKEKW
-135 GSQLW
+135 GGELW
-140 TDQNMI
+140 TDPNLI

-164 AAIPSDAEGQRV
+164 AAIPSDAEGQKV

-208 EKGCKVIDNPDCWPD
+208 QKGEKVLDNTDCWPD

-247 DNTQAI
+247 ENTQAI
-253 MVATPRGE
+253 MVATPKE
-261 PTIDDYQIV
+261 PTSEEYQIV
-270 VKKVDSSNPTKGLP
+270 VKKVDSSNPTKGLA
-284 GATFSLTMVGSD
+284 GAEFSLEMVGSD
-296 DPSFPMTGVTGQD
+296 DPKFPMTGVTRQN
-309 GTYTFKPLKAGTYQ
+309 GTYTFRGLKAGTYQ
-323 VTETEAPEGY
+323 VTETTAPDGY

-340 YTVTLPMNGQ
+340 YTVTLPTNGQ
-350 KTVTVTATDTPI
+350 KTVTVTALDTPI
-362 TTSSGSIR
+362 TLASGSIR

-375 IPTMGLAGATIR
+375 RPTMGLAGATIR
-387 ITGIDNNFKYEG
+387 ITGIDNNFTYEG
-399 QTVAGGA
+399 QTVEGGA
-406 LTDVPWDTMPVGSYI
+406 LTDVPWDTMPVGSYV

-447 SDVTLVFENDSKVK
+447 NEVKLVFENDSKVK

-560 SVTKEPVA
+560 SVTKKPVA

-705 KTPHEFQVNAGKTEV
+705 KTPHEFQVNAGVTNV

-798 PEGYQLDEPSTQE
+798 PAGYQLDEPSTQE

-843 ALPGATFQLRYLDG
+843 ALPGATFQLRYLGG
-857 TSGTGGTVIGEKV
+857 TSGTGGTAIGEKV

-974 IAGLEPEKTII
+974 IAGLEPKKTII
-985 VTEVEAPAGYII
+985 VTEIEAPAGYII

-1060 NLTIESGTLSSD
+1060 DLTIESGTLSSD

-1084 IKGLTPGNYT
+1084 IKGLTPGHYT

-1128 PSTCSLL
+1128 P
-1135 IKKVCSINTD
+1135 
-1145 KMLEGAVFDVRYADG
+1145 
-1160 SVVGDSNGVYE
+1160 
-1171 TGADGTILI
+1171 
-1180 TGLEANKA
+1180 
-1188 IIVTETKAPN
+1188 
-1198 GFAIDT
+1198 
-1204 KPQTVTT
+1204 
-1211 IAGKV
+1211 
-1216 VQLTF
+1216 
-1221 ANAPYGKLVIEKR
+1221 
-1234 DAETNNL
+1234 
-1241 LPGAE
+1241 
-1246 FRVTTAAGCE
+1246 
-1256 VGQNGVIGDTTLTS
+1256 
-1270 NGIFRTDADGK
+1270 
-1281 ITISNLRPGNYI
+1281 
-1293 ITEIKAPDGY
+1293 
-1303 LIDDPTRNV
+1303 
-1312 TVTAGDTQTIV
+1312 
-1323 FKNHSTCSLLIK
+1323 STCSLLIK

-1487 GSYVITEIKA
+1487 GNYIITEIKA

-1646 IEVAKLNGE
+1646 IEVAKMNGE

-1720 HKIDSVTKKGIQ
+1720 HKIDSVTRKGIQ

>member
-1 MRTKIGTRLL
+1 MRQKIGTRLL

-26 SAFAASSENMPSE
+26 SAFAAPSGSMPSE
-39 ITLKKSDYFLDTDG
+39 ITLQKSDYFLDTDG

-61 FDKPLYLHIIN
+61 FGEPLYLHIIN

-123 AKYMTDAYKAKF
+123 AKYQTDAYKEKW
-135 GSQLW
+135 GGELW
-140 TDQNMI
+140 TDQNLI

-164 AAIPSDAEGQRV
+164 AAIPSDAEGQKA

-208 EKGCKVIDNPDCWPD
+208 QKGEKVLDNTDCWPD

-253 MVATPRGE
+253 MVATPSI
-261 PTIDDYQIV
+261 PTAESYQIV
-270 VKKVDSSNPTKGLP
+270 VKKVDSSNPTKGLS
-284 GATFSLTMVGSD
+284 GATFSLTMVGSTKTL
-296 DPSFPMTGVTGQD
+296 TGVTGQD
-309 GTYTFKPLKAGTYQ
+309 GTYTFKNLKAGTYQ

-340 YTVTLPMNGQ
+340 YAVTLPTNGQ
-350 KTVTVTATDTPI
+350 KTVTVTALDTPI
-362 TTSSGSIR
+362 TLASGSIR

-375 IPTMGLAGATIR
+375 RPTMGLAGATIR
-387 ITGIDNNFKYEG
+387 ITGIDNNFTYEG
-399 QTVAGGA
+399 QTVEGGA
-406 LTDVPWDTMPVGSYI
+406 LTDVPWDTMPVGSYV

-447 SDVTLVFENDSKVK
+447 NEVKLVFENDSKVK

-705 KTPHEFQVNAGKTEV
+705 KTPHEFQVNAGVTNV

-798 PEGYQLDEPSTQE
+798 PAGYQLDEPSTQE

-843 ALPGATFQLRYLDG
+843 ALPGATFQLRYLGG

-877 SWTGLKAGTY
+877 SWTSLKAGTY

-932 KVDAKNPT
+932 KVDAKHPT

-985 VTEVEAPAGYII
+985 VTEIEAPAGYII

-1188 IIVTETKAPN
+1188 IIVTETKAPD

-1204 KPQTVTT
+1204 KPQTITT
-1211 IAGKV
+1211 IAGKT

-1234 DAETNNL
+1234 DAQTNEL

-1270 NGIFRTDADGK
+1270 NGIFRTGADGK

-1293 ITEIKAPDGY
+1293 
-1303 LIDDPTRNV
+1303 
-1312 TVTAGDTQTIV
+1312 
-1323 FKNHSTCSLLIK
+1323 
-1335 KVCTENPDKMLE
+1335 
-1347 GAVFDVRYADGTV
+1347 
-1360 VGDSN
+1360 
-1365 GVFTTGA
+1365 
-1372 DGTILITGLEA
+1372 
-1383 NKAIVVTETKAP
+1383 
-1395 DGFAIDTT
+1395 
-1403 PQTITTQAGK
+1403 
-1413 VVQLTFANA
+1413 
-1422 PYGKIIIEKRDSKTN
+1422 
-1437 ELLPG
+1437 
-1442 AEFRVTTAAG
+1442 
-1452 CEVGQNGVIGDTN
+1452 
-1465 LTSNGIFTTGAD
+1465 
-1477 GKITI
+1477 
-1482 TNVRP
+1482 
-1487 GSYVITEIKA
+1487 ITEIKA

-1913 GYAQTMNNNVMRWT
+1913 GYAQTMNNNIMRWT

-2069 TSVYSHYVPAKPAAP
+2069 TSIYSHYVPAKPAAP

>member
-705 KTPHEFQVNAGKTEV
+705 KTPHEFQVNAGVTNV

-798 PEGYQLDEPSTQE
+798 PAGYQLDEPSTQE

-843 ALPGATFQLRYLDG
+843 ALPGATFQLRYLGG
-857 TSGTGGTVIGEKV
+857 TSGTGGTAIGEKV

-974 IAGLEPEKTII
+974 IAGLEPKKTII
-985 VTEVEAPAGYII
+985 VTEIEAPAGYII

-1010 VVSITFKNAP
+1010 LVSITFKNAP

-1060 NLTIESGTLSSD
+1060 DLTIESGTLSSD

-1128 PSTCSLL
+1128 P
-1135 IKKVCSINTD
+1135 
-1145 KMLEGAVFDVRYADG
+1145 
-1160 SVVGDSNGVYE
+1160 
-1171 TGADGTILI
+1171 
-1180 TGLEANKA
+1180 
-1188 IIVTETKAPN
+1188 
-1198 GFAIDT
+1198 
-1204 KPQTVTT
+1204 
-1211 IAGKV
+1211 
-1216 VQLTF
+1216 
-1221 ANAPYGKLVIEKR
+1221 
-1234 DAETNNL
+1234 
-1241 LPGAE
+1241 
-1246 FRVTTAAGCE
+1246 
-1256 VGQNGVIGDTTLTS
+1256 
-1270 NGIFRTDADGK
+1270 
-1281 ITISNLRPGNYI
+1281 
-1293 ITEIKAPDGY
+1293 
-1303 LIDDPTRNV
+1303 
-1312 TVTAGDTQTIV
+1312 
-1323 FKNHSTCSLLIK
+1323 STCSLLIK

-1487 GSYVITEIKA
+1487 GNYIITEIKA

-1646 IEVAKLNGE
+1646 IEVAKMNGE

-1720 HKIDSVTKKGIQ
+1720 HKIDSVTRKGIQ

>member
-26 SAFAASSENMPSE
+26 SAFAAPSGSMPSE
-39 ITLKKSDYFLDTDG
+39 ITLQKSDYFLDTDG

-61 FDKPLYLHIIN
+61 FGEPLYLHIIN

-79 KVGFC
+79 NVGFC

-123 AKYMTDAYKAKF
+123 AKYQTDAYKEKWGGA
-135 GSQLW
+135 LW

-164 AAIPSDAEGQRV
+164 AAIPSDAEGQKV

-208 EKGCKVIDNPDCWPD
+208 QKGEKVLDNTDCWPD

-229 HYIGGNA
+229 HYIGGDA

-253 MVATPRGE
+253 MVATPKKSDI
-261 PTIDDYQIV
+261 PSDKYQIV
-270 VKKVDSSNPTKGLP
+270 VKKVDSSNPTKGLA
-284 GATFSLTMVGSD
+284 GATFSLKMVGSD
-296 DPSFPMTGVTGQD
+296 DPKFPMTGVTGQD
-309 GTYTFKPLKAGTYQ
+309 GTYTFKNLKAGTYQ

-340 YTVTLPMNGQ
+340 YAVTLPTNGQ
-350 KTVTVTATDTPI
+350 NTVTVTALDTPI
-362 TTSSGSIR
+362 TLASGSIR

-375 IPTMGLAGATIR
+375 RPTMGLAGATIR
-387 ITGIDNNFKYEG
+387 ITGIDNNFTYEG
-399 QTVAGGA
+399 QTVEGGA
-406 LTDVPWDTMPVGSYI
+406 LTDVPWDTMPVGSYV

-447 SDVTLVFENDSKVK
+447 NEVKLVFENDSKVK

-705 KTPHEFQVNAGKTEV
+705 KTPHEFQVNAGVTNV

-798 PEGYQLDEPSTQE
+798 PAGYQLDEPSTQE

-843 ALPGATFQLRYLDG
+843 ALPGATFQLRYLGG

-877 SWTGLKAGTY
+877 SWTSLKAGTY

-932 KVDAKNPT
+932 KVDAKHPT

-985 VTEVEAPAGYII
+985 VTEIEAPAGYII

-1060 NLTIESGTLSSD
+1060 DLTIESGTLSSD

-1128 PSTCSLL
+1128 P
-1135 IKKVCSINTD
+1135 
-1145 KMLEGAVFDVRYADG
+1145 
-1160 SVVGDSNGVYE
+1160 
-1171 TGADGTILI
+1171 
-1180 TGLEANKA
+1180 
-1188 IIVTETKAPN
+1188 
-1198 GFAIDT
+1198 
-1204 KPQTVTT
+1204 
-1211 IAGKV
+1211 
-1216 VQLTF
+1216 
-1221 ANAPYGKLVIEKR
+1221 
-1234 DAETNNL
+1234 
-1241 LPGAE
+1241 
-1246 FRVTTAAGCE
+1246 
-1256 VGQNGVIGDTTLTS
+1256 
-1270 NGIFRTDADGK
+1270 
-1281 ITISNLRPGNYI
+1281 
-1293 ITEIKAPDGY
+1293 
-1303 LIDDPTRNV
+1303 
-1312 TVTAGDTQTIV
+1312 
-1323 FKNHSTCSLLIK
+1323 STCSLLIK

-1487 GSYVITEIKA
+1487 GNYVITEIKA

-1646 IEVAKLNGE
+1646 IEVAKMNGE

-1720 HKIDSVTKKGIQ
+1720 HKIDSVTRKGIQ

-1841 NNVVDKFQTNENGI
+1841 NNVVDKFQANENGI

>member
-11 SLFLTAICVIGLIPT
+11 SLFLTVICVIGLIPT
-26 SAFAASSENMPSE
+26 SAFAASSGSTPSE

-72 MNVGGKT
+72 MNVGGET

-97 KKWGNPEPVTNS
+97 KKWGNPETVTNS

-123 AKYMTDAYKAKF
+123 AKYQTDAYKEKWGGA
-135 GSQLW
+135 LW

-164 AAIPSDAEGQRV
+164 AAIPSDAEGQKV

-208 EKGCKVIDNPDCWPD
+208 QKGEKVLDNTDCWPD

-229 HYIGGNA
+229 HYIGGDA

-253 MVATPRGE
+253 MVATPKVQTSDE
-261 PTIDDYQIV
+261 YKIV
-270 VKKVDSSNPTKGLP
+270 VKKVDSSNPTKGLA
-284 GATFSLTMVGSD
+284 GAEFSLEMVGSD
-296 DPSFPMTGVTGQD
+296 DPKFPMTGVTGQN
-309 GTYTFKPLKAGTYQ
+309 GTYTFTNLKAGTYQ
-323 VTETEAPEGY
+323 VTETKAPEDY

-340 YTVTLPMNGQ
+340 YTVTLPTNGQ
-350 KTVTVTATDTPI
+350 KTVTVTALDTPI
-362 TTSSGSIR
+362 TLASGSIR

-375 IPTMGLAGATIR
+375 RPTMGLAGATIR
-387 ITGIDNNFKYEG
+387 ITGIDNNFTYEG
-399 QTVAGGA
+399 QTVEGGA
-406 LTDVPWDTMPVGSYI
+406 LTDVPWDTMPVGSYV

-447 SDVTLVFENDSKVK
+447 NEVKLVFENDSKVK

-705 KTPHEFQVNAGKTEV
+705 KTPHEFQVNAGVTNV

-843 ALPGATFQLRYLDG
+843 ALPGATFQLRYLGG

-985 VTEVEAPAGYII
+985 VTEIEAPAGYII

-1032 TGKLLPGA
+1032 TGKLLSGA

-1135 IKKVCSINTD
+1135 IKKVCSINT
-1145 KMLEGAVFDVRYADG
+1145 
-1160 SVVGDSNGVYE
+1160 
-1171 TGADGTILI
+1171 
-1180 TGLEANKA
+1180 
-1188 IIVTETKAPN
+1188 
-1198 GFAIDT
+1198 
-1204 KPQTVTT
+1204 
-1211 IAGKV
+1211 
-1216 VQLTF
+1216 
-1221 ANAPYGKLVIEKR
+1221 
-1234 DAETNNL
+1234 
-1241 LPGAE
+1241 
-1246 FRVTTAAGCE
+1246 
-1256 VGQNGVIGDTTLTS
+1256 
-1270 NGIFRTDADGK
+1270 
-1281 ITISNLRPGNYI
+1281 
-1293 ITEIKAPDGY
+1293 
-1303 LIDDPTRNV
+1303 
-1312 TVTAGDTQTIV
+1312 
-1323 FKNHSTCSLLIK
+1323 
-1335 KVCTENPDKMLE
+1335 DKMLE

-1487 GSYVITEIKA
+1487 GNYVITEIKA

-1646 IEVAKLNGE
+1646 IEVAKMNGE

-1720 HKIDSVTKKGIQ
+1720 HKIDSVTRKGIQ

-2069 TSVYSHYVPAKPAAP
+2069 TSIYSHYVPAKPAAP
-2084 KSPKLPRTGY
+2084 KSPTLPRTGY

>member
-26 SAFAASSENMPSE
+26 SAFAAPSGSMPSE
-39 ITLKKSDYFLDTDG
+39 ITLQKSDYFLDTDG

-61 FDKPLYLHIIN
+61 FGEPLYLHIIN
-72 MNVGGKT
+72 MNVGGET

-97 KKWGNPEPVTNS
+97 KKWANPEPVTNS

-123 AKYMTDAYKAKF
+123 AKYQTDAYKEKWGGA
-135 GSQLW
+135 LW
-140 TDQNMI
+140 TDQNLI

-164 AAIPSDAEGQRV
+164 AAIPSDAEGQKV

-208 EKGCKVIDNPDCWPD
+208 QKGEKVLDNTDCWPD

-247 DNTQAI
+247 DNTQAV
-253 MVATPRGE
+253 MVATPKP
-261 PTIDDYQIV
+261 PTAEDYQIV
-270 VKKVDSSNPTKGLP
+270 VKKVDSSNPTKGLA
-284 GATFSLTMVGSD
+284 GAAFSLEMVGSD
-296 DPSFPMTGVTGQD
+296 DPMFPMTGVTGQD
-309 GTYTFKPLKAGTYQ
+309 GTYTFKKLKAGTYQ
-323 VTETEAPEGY
+323 VTETKAPEGY

-340 YTVTLPMNGQ
+340 YTVTLPTNGQ
-350 KTVTVTATDTPI
+350 KTVTVTALDTPI
-362 TTSSGSIR
+362 TLASGSIR

-375 IPTMGLAGATIR
+375 RPTMGLAGATIR
-387 ITGIDNNFKYEG
+387 ITGIDNNFTYEG
-399 QTVAGGA
+399 QTVEGGA
-406 LTDVPWDTMPVGSYI
+406 LTDVPWDTMPVGSYV

-447 SDVTLVFENDSKVK
+447 NEVKLVFENDSKVK

-583 TLTTDGAGRIFLENM
+583 TLTTDGTGRIFLENM

-605 KETAVPKGYNLN
+605 KETAVPQGYNLN

-705 KTPHEFQVNAGKTEV
+705 KTPHEFQVNAGVTNV

-740 VGGGVEGAKFEI
+740 VGGGVKDAKFEI

-798 PEGYQLDEPSTQE
+798 PAGYQLDEPSTQE

-843 ALPGATFQLRYLDG
+843 ALPGATFQLRYLGG

-877 SWTGLKAGTY
+877 SWTSLKAGTY

-932 KVDAKNPT
+932 KVDAKHPT

-985 VTEVEAPAGYII
+985 VTEIEAPAGYII

-1032 TGKLLPGA
+1032 TGKLLSGA

-1060 NLTIESGTLSSD
+1060 DLTIESGTLSSD

-1128 PSTCSLL
+1128 P
-1135 IKKVCSINTD
+1135 
-1145 KMLEGAVFDVRYADG
+1145 
-1160 SVVGDSNGVYE
+1160 
-1171 TGADGTILI
+1171 
-1180 TGLEANKA
+1180 
-1188 IIVTETKAPN
+1188 
-1198 GFAIDT
+1198 
-1204 KPQTVTT
+1204 
-1211 IAGKV
+1211 
-1216 VQLTF
+1216 
-1221 ANAPYGKLVIEKR
+1221 
-1234 DAETNNL
+1234 
-1241 LPGAE
+1241 
-1246 FRVTTAAGCE
+1246 
-1256 VGQNGVIGDTTLTS
+1256 
-1270 NGIFRTDADGK
+1270 
-1281 ITISNLRPGNYI
+1281 
-1293 ITEIKAPDGY
+1293 
-1303 LIDDPTRNV
+1303 
-1312 TVTAGDTQTIV
+1312 
-1323 FKNHSTCSLLIK
+1323 STCSLLIK

-1487 GSYVITEIKA
+1487 GNYVITEIKA

-1790 LAGDTAMIEW
+1790 LAGDTTMIEW

-1913 GYAQTMNNNVMRWT
+1913 GYAQTMNNNIMRWT

-2069 TSVYSHYVPAKPAAP
+2069 TSIYSHYVPAKPAAP
-2084 KSPKLPRTGY
+2084 KSPTLPRTGY

>member
-1 MRTKIGTRLL
+1 MRQKIGTRLL

-26 SAFAASSENMPSE
+26 SAFAAPSGSMPSE
-39 ITLKKSDYFLDTDG
+39 ITLQKSDYFLDTDG

-61 FDKPLYLHIIN
+61 FGEPLYLHIIN

-123 AKYMTDAYKAKF
+123 AKYQTDAYKEKW
-135 GSQLW
+135 GGELW
-140 TDQNMI
+140 TDQNLI

-164 AAIPSDAEGQRV
+164 AAIPSDAEGQKA

-208 EKGCKVIDNPDCWPD
+208 QKGEKVLDNTDCWPD

-253 MVATPRGE
+253 MVATPSI
-261 PTIDDYQIV
+261 PTAESYQIV
-270 VKKVDSSNPTKGLP
+270 VKKVDSSNPTKGLS
-284 GATFSLTMVGSD
+284 GATFSLTMVGSTKTL
-296 DPSFPMTGVTGQD
+296 TGVTGQD
-309 GTYTFKPLKAGTYQ
+309 GTYTFKNLKAGTYQ

-340 YTVTLPMNGQ
+340 YAVTLPTNGQ
-350 KTVTVTATDTPI
+350 KTVTVTALDTPI
-362 TTSSGSIR
+362 TLASGSIR

-375 IPTMGLAGATIR
+375 RPTMGLAGATIR
-387 ITGIDNNFKYEG
+387 ITGIDNNFTYEG
-399 QTVAGGA
+399 QTVEGGA
-406 LTDVPWDTMPVGSYI
+406 LTDVPWDTMPVGSYV

-447 SDVTLVFENDSKVK
+447 NEVKLVFENDSKVK

-705 KTPHEFQVNAGKTEV
+705 KTPHEFQVNAGVTNV

-798 PEGYQLDEPSTQE
+798 PAGYQLDEPSTQE

-843 ALPGATFQLRYLDG
+843 ALPGATFQLRYLGG

-932 KVDAKNPT
+932 KVDAKHPT

-974 IAGLEPEKTII
+974 IAGLEPKKTII
-985 VTEVEAPAGYII
+985 VTEIEAPAGYII

-1060 NLTIESGTLSSD
+1060 DLTIESGTLSSD

-1128 PSTCSLL
+1128 P
-1135 IKKVCSINTD
+1135 
-1145 KMLEGAVFDVRYADG
+1145 
-1160 SVVGDSNGVYE
+1160 
-1171 TGADGTILI
+1171 
-1180 TGLEANKA
+1180 
-1188 IIVTETKAPN
+1188 
-1198 GFAIDT
+1198 
-1204 KPQTVTT
+1204 
-1211 IAGKV
+1211 
-1216 VQLTF
+1216 
-1221 ANAPYGKLVIEKR
+1221 
-1234 DAETNNL
+1234 
-1241 LPGAE
+1241 
-1246 FRVTTAAGCE
+1246 
-1256 VGQNGVIGDTTLTS
+1256 
-1270 NGIFRTDADGK
+1270 
-1281 ITISNLRPGNYI
+1281 
-1293 ITEIKAPDGY
+1293 
-1303 LIDDPTRNV
+1303 
-1312 TVTAGDTQTIV
+1312 
-1323 FKNHSTCSLLIK
+1323 STCSLLIK

-1487 GSYVITEIKA
+1487 GNYVITEIKA

-1646 IEVAKLNGE
+1646 IEVAKMNGE

-1705 KTFEFENTASASMLI
+1705 KTFKFENTASASMLI
-1720 HKIDSVTKKGIQ
+1720 HKIDSVTRKGIQ